1 MHGILQIGIIT
12 FFCHSLYVVFLRHS
26 SMKARKSMKK
36 RFVSLLVALSI
47 TLTFLPIG
55 AVAAPTNEIIQ
66 GNLKYTVNNYTVN
79 DGGESVT
86 VSGISE
92 STSEKPTH
100 LTIESSIS
108 SNGKNYTVT
117 EIGNWAF
124 EEWNTL
130 TEVTLPHTV
139 EIIGF
144 QAFFN
149 CSNLTNVT
157 IPEGVRKIGQI
168 AFNGCSQLTSITIPG
183 TIEVMT
189 MAFSGNTALSHVTL
203 TNGISE
209 ISSSAFEGC
218 TGLTEVEIPA
228 SVNEIRQDAF
238 NGCTNL
244 SDVKY
249 NGHKTDWDKVTV
261 KTGNDT
267 LTSKVQYLCDIN
279 FDLDGGTVNGSD
291 TMATQT
297 VYSNEKLG
305 TAKCYQNDQTFKIP
319 IAPQKEGYTFL
330 GWYQQDA
337 TAPTDPAEYVASDN
351 VTFTAK
357 WSQIYDVAFDANANG
372 DTVTRMPSTQKV
384 PETTTASLPT
394 ITPQR
399 TGYDFDGWYT
409 QAEGGTKYTFTEAV
423 SSNITLYAHW
433 NAHSHTVT
441 LENDENKETNSY
453 DYGSSVSVPTP
464 TKKTGYNFN
473 HWEVTVPDGE
483 TAPSLNGPDENGNY
497 SFSMPDYDI
506 ILTAKWTQKD
516 VIDPDVDLKF
526 DAATGEVTSN
536 NPQVNA
542 DDIINRKFYDDK
554 GNEVPGEK
562 LNDRGL
568 PMEPGDYIVKVDVKE
583 TEKTAPANQITG
595 NQIKW
600 SYNVPQEEEKVTY
613 TLSLLGGIAKVNG
626 KDTTINDNGDIT
638 IEKGATVEVTFDKSI
653 LSDAQTFDQWTIKPA
668 SVLNA
673 VDPKAETIT
682 FTMPGEN
689 VIIEAM
695 TKDASIEEEPN
706 ILGTT
711 LIIGTAAAGTAV
723 LAYQTYQLGTEFYLI
738 CTLPT
743 GTAIPTNRGELAE
756 LVWNNAGKPEPAAVL
771 NANATETDKAITWA
785 VENDLLKAAKN
796 NGETYEAT
804 DPVSRTEV
812 IKAWNQVQ
820 AFKK

>member
-1 MHGILQIGIIT
+1 
-12 FFCHSLYVVFLRHS
+12 
-26 SMKARKSMKK
+26 MKK

-47 TLTFLPIG
+47 TLTFLPMG
-55 AVAAPTNEIIQ
+55 AVAATKITKE
-66 GNLKYTVNNYTVN
+66 NLKYTVNA
-79 DGGESVT
+79 DGQSVT
-86 VSGISE
+86 VSG
-92 STSEKPTH
+92 TSGSPTQ

-108 SNGKNYTVT
+108 DNGTNYTVT
-117 EIGNWAF
+117 KIGMWAF
-124 EEWNTL
+124 NKCNSL
-130 TEVTLPHTV
+130 TEVTIPNTV
-139 EIIGF
+139 IEIDY
-144 QAFFN
+144 QAFYY
-149 CSNLTNVT
+149 CPNLKKVT
-157 IPEGVRKIGQI
+157 IHEGVKTIGQT
-168 AFNGCSQLTSITIPG
+168 AFIGCTQLTSITIPG
-183 TIEVMT
+183 TVTEMDS
-189 MAFSGNTALSHVTL
+189 AFSGSTALSQVTL
-203 TNGISE
+203 TNGIPK
-209 ISSSAFEGC
+209 ISSHAFERC
-218 TGLTEVEIPA
+218 TELREIKVPI
-228 SVNEIRQDAF
+228 SVDEICSDAF
-238 NGCTNL
+238 NGCTGLTSVTLEKGINIINRNAFKDCTEL
-244 SDVKY
+244 NDVKY
-249 NGHKTDWDKVTV
+249 NGYKTDWEKVRV
-261 KTGNDT
+261 NNAGNDT
-267 LTSKVQYLCDIN
+267 LTSKVRYLCDIN
-279 FDLDGGTVNGSD
+279 FDLNGGTINDSGTID
-291 TMATQT
+291 KQT

-305 TAKCYQNDQTFKIP
+305 TAS
-319 IAPQKEGYTFL
+319 
-330 GWYQQDA
+330 
-337 TAPTDPAEYVASDN
+337 V
-351 VTFTAK
+351 
-357 WSQIYDVAFDANANG
+357 
-372 DTVTRMPSTQKV
+372 
-384 PETTTASLPT
+384 PT

-506 ILTAKWTQKD
+506 TLTAKWTQKD

-526 DAATGEVTSN
+526 DAVTGEVTSN
-536 NPQVNA
+536 NTQVNA

-568 PMEPGDYIVKVDVKE
+568 PTEPGDYIVKVDVKE
-583 TEKTAPANQITG
+583 TENTAPANQVTG

-600 SYNVPQEEEKVTY
+600 SYNVPQKEEKVTY

-626 KDTTINDNGDIT
+626 KDATINDNGDIT

-668 SVLNA
+668 SVLSA
-673 VDPKAETIT
+673 VEPKAETIT

-738 CTLPT
+738 CALPT

-771 NANATETDKAITWA
+771 NANATETDKAIAWA

>member
-1 MHGILQIGIIT
+1 
-12 FFCHSLYVVFLRHS
+12 
-26 SMKARKSMKK
+26 MKK

-55 AVAAPTNEIIQ
+55 AVAATKITK
-66 GNLKYTVNNYTVN
+66 GNLKYIVNA
-79 DGGESVT
+79 DGKSVT
-86 VSGISE
+86 VSG
-92 STSEKPTH
+92 TSEKPTQ

-108 SNGKNYTVT
+108 DNDKNYTVT
-117 EIGNWAF
+117 KIATWAF
-124 EEWNTL
+124 NACNTL
-130 TEVTLPHTV
+130 TEVTLPNTV
-139 EIIGF
+139 DEIGY
-144 QAFFN
+144 QAFFK
-149 CSNLTNVT
+149 CSNLTKVI
-157 IPEGVRKIGQI
+157 IPEGVTKIGQA
-168 AFNGCSQLTSITIPG
+168 AFYGCSQLTSITIPG
-183 TIEVMT
+183 TITDMDQ
-189 MAFSGNTALSHVTL
+189 AFSGNTALSHVTL
-203 TNGISE
+203 RNGISN
-209 ISSSAFEGC
+209 ISNMAFNGC
-218 TGLTEVEIPA
+218 TGLTEIKVPTSVYEICPG
-228 SVNEIRQDAF
+228 AF
-238 NGCTNL
+238 NGCTNLKRVLLEKNIKTININAFNDCTNL

-249 NGHKTDWDKVTV
+249 NGYKTDWDKVTV
-261 KTGNDT
+261 NETGNDT

-279 FDLDGGTVNGSD
+279 FDLNGGTINGSD

-305 TAKCYQNDQTFKIP
+305 TANV
-319 IAPQKEGYTFL
+319 
-330 GWYQQDA
+330 
-337 TAPTDPAEYVASDN
+337 PTTP
-351 VTFTAK
+351 
-357 WSQIYDVAFDANANG
+357 
-372 DTVTRMPSTQKV
+372 
-384 PETTTASLPT
+384 
-394 ITPQR
+394 PQR

-423 SSNITLYAHW
+423 SSNIILYAHW

-441 LENDENKETNSY
+441 LENDENKKTNSY

-506 ILTAKWTQKD
+506 TLTAKWTQKD

-526 DAATGEVTSN
+526 DAVTGEVTSN
-536 NPQVNA
+536 NTQVNA

-568 PMEPGDYIVKVDVKE
+568 PTEPGDYIVKVDVKE
-583 TEKTAPANQITG
+583 TENTAPANQITG

-600 SYNVPQEEEKVTY
+600 SYNVPQKEEKVTY

-626 KDTTINDNGDIT
+626 KDATINDNGDIT

-673 VDPKAETIT
+673 VEPKAETIT

-738 CTLPT
+738 CALPT

-771 NANATETDKAITWA
+771 NANATETDKAIAWA
-785 VENDLLKAAKN
+785 VENDLLKAAKS

>member
-12 FFCHSLYVVFLRHS
+12 FFCHSLYVVFLRHQ
-26 SMKARKSMKK
+26 SMKAGKSMKK

-55 AVAAPTNEIIQ
+55 AVAATPIRI
-66 GNLKYTVNNYTVN
+66 GNLKYTVNA
-79 DGGESVT
+79 DGESVT
-86 VSGISE
+86 VSG
-92 STSEKPTH
+92 TSGNPTQ
-100 LTIESSIS
+100 LNIESSIS
-108 SNGKNYTVT
+108 SNGRNYTVT
-117 EIGNWAF
+117 EIATWAF
-124 EEWNTL
+124 NKCNTL
-130 TEVTLPHTV
+130 TEVTLPNTV
-139 EIIGF
+139 DEIGY

-157 IPEGVRKIGQI
+157 IPEGVTKIGQA
-168 AFNGCSQLTSITIPG
+168 AFYGCSQLTSITIPS
-183 TIEVMT
+183 TITDMDT
-189 MAFSGNTALSHVTL
+189 AFSGNTALSQVTL
-203 TNGISE
+203 TNGIPK
-209 ISSSAFEGC
+209 ISSHAFERCTELREIKVPISVDEICPFAFNGC
-218 TGLTEVEIPA
+218 TGLT
-228 SVNEIRQDAF
+228 SVTLEKGINIINSNAF
-238 NGCTNL
+238 KDCTELN
-244 SDVKY
+244 DVKY
-249 NGHKTDWDKVTV
+249 NGYKTDWEKVRV
-261 KTGNDT
+261 NNAGNDT

-279 FDLDGGTVNGSD
+279 FDLDGGTINGSD

-305 TAKCYQNDQTFKIP
+305 TAKCYPNDQPFVVPTDP
-319 IAPQKEGYTFL
+319 VREGYTFL
-330 GWYQQDA
+330 GWY
-337 TAPTDPAEYVASDN
+337 
-351 VTFTAK
+351 
-357 WSQIYDVAFDANANG
+357 
-372 DTVTRMPSTQKV
+372 
-384 PETTTASLPT
+384 
-394 ITPQR
+394 
-399 TGYDFDGWYT
+399 T
-409 QAEGGTKYTFTEAV
+409 QAEGGIKYTFTEAV

-526 DAATGEVTSN
+526 DAVTGEVTSN
-536 NPQVNA
+536 NAKVNA
-542 DDIINRKFYDDK
+542 DDIINKKFYDDK

-568 PMEPGDYIVKVDVKE
+568 PTEPGDYIVKVDVKE
-583 TEKTAPANQITG
+583 TENTAPANQVTG

-600 SYNVPQEEEKVTY
+600 SYNVPQKEEKVTY

-682 FTMPGEN
+682 FTMPGKN

-738 CTLPT
+738 CALPT

-771 NANATETDKAITWA
+771 NANATETDKAIAWA

>member
-12 FFCHSLYVVFLRHS
+12 FFCHSLYVVFLRHQ
-26 SMKARKSMKK
+26 SMKAGKSMKK

-55 AVAAPTNEIIQ
+55 AVAAAPIKFTDR
-66 GNLKYTVNNYTVN
+66 NLKYTVNA
-79 DGGESVT
+79 DGESVT
-86 VSGISE
+86 VSG
-92 STSEKPTH
+92 TSGKPKQ

-108 SNGKNYTVT
+108 DGNGKSYTVT
-117 EIGNWAF
+117 KIGMGAF
-124 EEWNTL
+124 NSTL
-130 TEVTLPHTV
+130 EEVTLPPTLD
-139 EIIGF
+139 EIEDS
-144 QAFFN
+144 AFFK
-149 CSNLTNVT
+149 CSSLTEIT
-157 IPEGVRKIGQI
+157 IPEGVTKIGTN
-168 AFNGCSQLTSITIPG
+168 AFYGCSQLTSITIPS
-183 TIEVMT
+183 TIKNMDT
-189 MAFSGNTALSHVTL
+189 AFPSNPKLSQVTL
-203 TNGISE
+203 TNGIYR
-209 ISSSAFEGC
+209 ISSSAFKDC
-218 TGLTEVEIPA
+218 TGLTEIKIPTSVYEIC
-228 SVNEIRQDAF
+228 SDAF
-238 NGCTNL
+238 NGCTGLTSVTLEKGINIINRNAFKDCTNL
-244 SDVKY
+244 NDVKY
-249 NGHKTDWDKVTV
+249 NGHKTDWENVRV
-261 KTGNDT
+261 NIAGNDT

-279 FDLDGGTVNGSD
+279 FDLDGGTINGSD

-297 VYSNEKLG
+297 VYSNEELG
-305 TAKCYQNDQTFKIP
+305 TAKCYPNDQPFVVPTDP
-319 IAPQKEGYTFL
+319 VREGYTFL
-330 GWYQQDA
+330 
-337 TAPTDPAEYVASDN
+337 
-351 VTFTAK
+351 
-357 WSQIYDVAFDANANG
+357 
-372 DTVTRMPSTQKV
+372 
-384 PETTTASLPT
+384 
-394 ITPQR
+394 
-399 TGYDFDGWYT
+399 GWYT

-441 LENDENKETNSY
+441 LENDENKKTNSY

-506 ILTAKWTQKD
+506 TLTAKWTQKD

-526 DAATGEVTSN
+526 DAVTGEVTSN
-536 NPQVNA
+536 STQVNA

-568 PMEPGDYIVKVDVKE
+568 PTEPGDYIVKVDVKE
-583 TEKTAPANQITG
+583 TENTAPANQVTG

-600 SYNVPQEEEKVTY
+600 SYNVPQKEEKVTY

-738 CTLPT
+738 CALPT

>member
-1 MHGILQIGIIT
+1 
-12 FFCHSLYVVFLRHS
+12 
-26 SMKARKSMKK
+26 MKK

-47 TLTFLPIG
+47 TLTFLPMG

-79 DGGESVT
+79 DDGESVT
-86 VSGISE
+86 VSGTSE
-92 STSEKPTH
+92 STSEKPTQ
-100 LTIESSIS
+100 LNIESSIS

-124 EEWNTL
+124 KEWNTL
-130 TEVTLPHTV
+130 TEVTLPNTV

-149 CSNLTNVT
+149 CSNLTKVI
-157 IPEGVRKIGQI
+157 IPEGVRKIGQN
-168 AFNGCSQLTSITIPG
+168 AFNGCSQLTSITIPS
-183 TIEVMT
+183 TIENMNT
-189 MAFSGNTALSHVTL
+189 AFSGNTALSHVTL

-209 ISSSAFEGC
+209 ISYSAFEGC
-218 TGLTEVEIPA
+218 TGLTEVEIPS
-228 SVNEIRQDAF
+228 SVNKIRQDAF

-261 KTGNDT
+261 ETGNDT
-267 LTSKVQYLCDIN
+267 LTSKVRYLCDIN
-279 FDLDGGTVNGSD
+279 FDLNGGTINGSGTID
-291 TMATQT
+291 KQT

-305 TAKCYQNDQTFKIP
+305 TAS
-319 IAPQKEGYTFL
+319 
-330 GWYQQDA
+330 
-337 TAPTDPAEYVASDN
+337 V
-351 VTFTAK
+351 
-357 WSQIYDVAFDANANG
+357 
-372 DTVTRMPSTQKV
+372 
-384 PETTTASLPT
+384 PT

-423 SSNITLYAHW
+423 SSNIILYAHW

-441 LENDENKETNSY
+441 LENDENKKTNSY

-506 ILTAKWTQKD
+506 TLTAKWTQKD

-526 DAATGEVTSN
+526 DAVTGEVTSN
-536 NPQVNA
+536 NTQVNA

-568 PMEPGDYIVKVDVKE
+568 PTEPGDYIVKVDVKE
-583 TEKTAPANQITG
+583 TENTAPANQITG

-600 SYNVPQEEEKVTY
+600 SYNVPQKEEKVTY

-626 KDTTINDNGDIT
+626 KDATINDNGDIT

-653 LSDAQTFDQWTIKPA
+653 LSDA
-668 SVLNA
+668 
-673 VDPKAETIT
+673 
-682 FTMPGEN
+682 
-689 VIIEAM
+689 
-695 TKDASIEEEPN
+695 
-706 ILGTT
+706 
-711 LIIGTAAAGTAV
+711 
-723 LAYQTYQLGTEFYLI
+723 
-738 CTLPT
+738 
-743 GTAIPTNRGELAE
+743 
-756 LVWNNAGKPEPAAVL
+756 
-771 NANATETDKAITWA
+771 
-785 VENDLLKAAKN
+785 
-796 NGETYEAT
+796 
-804 DPVSRTEV
+804 
-812 IKAWNQVQ
+812 
-820 AFKK
+820 

>member
-1 MHGILQIGIIT
+1 
-12 FFCHSLYVVFLRHS
+12 
-26 SMKARKSMKK
+26 MKARKSMKK

-47 TLTFLPIG
+47 TLTFLPMG

-79 DGGESVT
+79 DDGESVT
-86 VSGISE
+86 VSGTSE
-92 STSEKPTH
+92 STSEKPTQ
-100 LTIESSIS
+100 LNIESSIS

-124 EEWNTL
+124 KEWNTL
-130 TEVTLPHTV
+130 TEVTLPNTV

-149 CSNLTNVT
+149 CSNLTKVI
-157 IPEGVRKIGQI
+157 IPEGVRKIGQN
-168 AFNGCSQLTSITIPG
+168 AFNGCSQLTSITIPS
-183 TIEVMT
+183 TIENMNT
-189 MAFSGNTALSHVTL
+189 AFSGNTALSHVTL

-209 ISSSAFEGC
+209 ISYSAFEGC
-218 TGLTEVEIPA
+218 TGLTEVEIPS
-228 SVNEIRQDAF
+228 SVNKIRQDAF

-261 KTGNDT
+261 ETGNDT
-267 LTSKVQYLCDIN
+267 LTSKVRYLCDIN
-279 FDLDGGTVNGSD
+279 FDLNGGTINGSGTID
-291 TMATQT
+291 KQT

-305 TAKCYQNDQTFKIP
+305 TAS
-319 IAPQKEGYTFL
+319 
-330 GWYQQDA
+330 
-337 TAPTDPAEYVASDN
+337 V
-351 VTFTAK
+351 
-357 WSQIYDVAFDANANG
+357 
-372 DTVTRMPSTQKV
+372 
-384 PETTTASLPT
+384 PT

-423 SSNITLYAHW
+423 SSNIILYAHW

-441 LENDENKETNSY
+441 LENDENKKTNSY

-506 ILTAKWTQKD
+506 TLTAKWTQKD

-526 DAATGEVTSN
+526 DAVTGEVTSN
-536 NPQVNA
+536 NTQVNA

-568 PMEPGDYIVKVDVKE
+568 PTEPGDYIVKVDVKE
-583 TEKTAPANQITG
+583 TENTAPANQITG

-600 SYNVPQEEEKVTY
+600 SYNVPQKEEKVTY

-626 KDTTINDNGDIT
+626 KDATINDNGDIT

-673 VDPKAETIT
+673 VEPKAETIT

-738 CTLPT
+738 CALPT
-743 GTAIPTNRGELAE
+743 GTAIPTNRGELAA

-771 NANATETDKAITWA
+771 NANATETDKAIAWA
-785 VENDLLKAAKN
+785 VENDLLKAAKS

>member
-1 MHGILQIGIIT
+1 
-12 FFCHSLYVVFLRHS
+12 
-26 SMKARKSMKK
+26 MKK

-55 AVAAPTNEIIQ
+55 AVAAAPNKITKGE
-66 GNLKYTVNNYTVN
+66 LKYTVNA
-79 DGGESVT
+79 DGESVT
-86 VSGISE
+86 VSG
-92 STSEKPTH
+92 TSGKPTQ

-108 SNGKNYTVT
+108 DKDKNYTVT
-117 EIGNWAF
+117 KIATWAF
-124 EEWNTL
+124 NACNTL
-130 TEVTLPHTV
+130 TEVTLPNTV
-139 EIIGF
+139 DEIGY
-144 QAFFN
+144 QAFFK
-149 CSNLTNVT
+149 CSNLTKVI
-157 IPEGVRKIGQI
+157 IPEGVTKIGQA
-168 AFNGCSQLTSITIPG
+168 AFYGCSQLTSITIPG
-183 TIEVMT
+183 TIKNMDQ
-189 MAFSGNTALSHVTL
+189 AFSGNTALSHVTL
-203 TNGISE
+203 TNGISN
-209 ISSSAFEGC
+209 ISNMAFKGC

-228 SVNEIRQDAF
+228 SVDQICPFAF
-238 NGCTNL
+238 NGCTNLKRVLLEKNIKTINVNAFKDCTNL

-249 NGHKTDWDKVTV
+249 NGYKTDWDRVTV
-261 KTGNDT
+261 NTTGNDT
-267 LTSKVQYLCDIN
+267 LTNKVQYLCDIT
-279 FDLDGGTVNGSD
+279 FDLNGGTINGSN
-291 TMATQT
+291 TMDKQT

-305 TAKCYQNDQTFKIP
+305 TAKCYPNDQTFVVP
-319 IAPQKEGYTFL
+319 SDPVREGYTFL
-330 GWYQQDA
+330 
-337 TAPTDPAEYVASDN
+337 
-351 VTFTAK
+351 
-357 WSQIYDVAFDANANG
+357 
-372 DTVTRMPSTQKV
+372 
-384 PETTTASLPT
+384 
-394 ITPQR
+394 
-399 TGYDFDGWYT
+399 GWYT

-423 SSNITLYAHW
+423 SNNIILYAHW

-506 ILTAKWTQKD
+506 TLTAKWTQKD

-536 NPQVNA
+536 NTQVNA

-568 PMEPGDYIVKVDVKE
+568 PTEPGDYIVKVDVKE
-583 TEKTAPANQITG
+583 TEKTAPANQVTG

-600 SYNVPQEEEKVTY
+600 SYNVPQKEEKVTY

-653 LSDAQTFDQWTIKPA
+653 LSDAQTFDQWTIKPV

-738 CTLPT
+738 CALPT

-771 NANATETDKAITWA
+771 NANATETDKALAWA

>member
-1 MHGILQIGIIT
+1 
-12 FFCHSLYVVFLRHS
+12 
-26 SMKARKSMKK
+26 MKK
-36 RFVSLLVALSI
+36 RLVSLLLAFSMM
-47 TLTFLPIG
+47 LTFLPVG
-55 AVAAPTNEIIQ
+55 AMAATTITQ
-66 GNLKYTVNNYTVN
+66 GNLKYTINP
-79 DGGESVT
+79 DGKSVT
-86 VSGISE
+86 VSGKKGS
-92 STSEKPTH
+92 PTE

-108 SNGKNYTVT
+108 DDNDISYTVT
-117 EIGNWAF
+117 KIADMVFASCSSLTQVTIPSTVKEIGY
-124 EEWNTL
+124 
-130 TEVTLPHTV
+130 
-139 EIIGF
+139 
-144 QAFFN
+144 QAFWG
-149 CSNLTNVT
+149 CSNLVKVT
-157 IPEGVRKIGQI
+157 IPEGVTTIGQT
-168 AFNGCSQLTSITIPG
+168 AFTKCTQLTSITIPS
-183 TIEVMT
+183 TITNMEW
-189 MAFSGNTALSHVTL
+189 AFSGDPALSQVTL
-203 TNGISE
+203 TNGIPR
-209 ISSSAFEGC
+209 ISSYAFSGC
-218 TGLTEVEIPA
+218 TSLTQVKIPA
-228 SVNEIRQDAF
+228 SVDEVCPSAF

-244 SDVKY
+244 KSVTLEKGIRIININAFNNCSKLTDVKY
-249 NGHKTDWDKVTV
+249 NGYKTDWEKVRVNT
-261 KTGNDT
+261 TGNDT

-279 FDLDGGTVNGSD
+279 FDLDGGTINGSD

-297 VYSNEKLG
+297 VYSNEELG
-305 TAKCYQNDQTFKIP
+305 TAKCYPNDQPFVVPTDP
-319 IAPQKEGYTFL
+319 VREGYTFL
-330 GWYQQDA
+330 
-337 TAPTDPAEYVASDN
+337 
-351 VTFTAK
+351 
-357 WSQIYDVAFDANANG
+357 
-372 DTVTRMPSTQKV
+372 
-384 PETTTASLPT
+384 
-394 ITPQR
+394 
-399 TGYDFDGWYT
+399 GWYT

-441 LENDENKETNSY
+441 LENDENKKTNSY

-506 ILTAKWTQKD
+506 TLTAKWTQKD

-526 DAATGEVTSN
+526 DAVTGEVTSN
-536 NPQVNA
+536 STQVNA

-568 PMEPGDYIVKVDVKE
+568 PTEPGDYIVKVDVKE
-583 TEKTAPANQITG
+583 TENTAPANQVTG

-600 SYNVPQEEEKVTY
+600 SYNVPQKEEKVTY

-626 KDTTINDNGDIT
+626 KDTTINDNGNIT

-738 CTLPT
+738 CALPT

-771 NANATETDKAITWA
+771 NANATETDKAIAWA

>member
-1 MHGILQIGIIT
+1 
-12 FFCHSLYVVFLRHS
+12 
-26 SMKARKSMKK
+26 MKK
-36 RFVSLLVALSI
+36 RFVSLLVALSV
-47 TLTFLPIG
+47 TLTFLPMG
-55 AVAAPTNEIIQ
+55 AVAATKITQ
-66 GNLKYTVNNYTVN
+66 GNLIYRVNA
-79 DGGESVT
+79 DGESVT
-86 VSGISE
+86 VSG
-92 STSEKPTH
+92 TSRKPTQ
-100 LTIESSIS
+100 LTIGSSIS
-108 SNGKNYTVT
+108 DGNGKSYTVT
-117 EIGNWAF
+117 KIGMGAF
-124 EEWNTL
+124 NNVRNTL
-130 TEVTLPHTV
+130 TEVTLPPTLD
-139 EIIGF
+139 EIEDS
-144 QAFFN
+144 AFFK
-149 CSNLTNVT
+149 CSSLTEIT
-157 IPEGVRKIGQI
+157 IPEGVTKIGTN
-168 AFNGCSQLTSITIPG
+168 AFYGCSQLTSITIPS
-183 TIEVMT
+183 TIKNMDA
-189 MAFSGNTALSHVTL
+189 AFPSNPKLSQVTL
-203 TNGISE
+203 TNGIYR
-209 ISSSAFEGC
+209 ISSSAFKDC
-218 TGLTEVEIPA
+218 TGLTEIKVPTSVYEIC
-228 SVNEIRQDAF
+228 SDAF
-238 NGCTNL
+238 NGCTGLTSVTLEKGINIINRNAFKDCTEL
-244 SDVKY
+244 NDVKY
-249 NGHKTDWDKVTV
+249 NGYKTDWEKVRV
-261 KTGNDT
+261 NNAGNDT
-267 LTSKVQYLCDIN
+267 LTSKVRYLCDIN
-279 FDLDGGTVNGSD
+279 FDLNGGTINGSD

-305 TAKCYQNDQTFKIP
+305 TASV
-319 IAPQKEGYTFL
+319 
-330 GWYQQDA
+330 
-337 TAPTDPAEYVASDN
+337 PTTP
-351 VTFTAK
+351 
-357 WSQIYDVAFDANANG
+357 
-372 DTVTRMPSTQKV
+372 
-384 PETTTASLPT
+384 
-394 ITPQR
+394 PQR

-423 SSNITLYAHW
+423 SSNIILYAHW

-441 LENDENKETNSY
+441 LENDENKKTNSY

-506 ILTAKWTQKD
+506 TLTAKWTQKD

-536 NPQVNA
+536 NTQVNA

-568 PMEPGDYIVKVDVKE
+568 PTEPGDYIVKVDVKE
-583 TEKTAPANQITG
+583 TENTAPANQITG

-600 SYNVPQEEEKVTY
+600 SYNVPQKEEKVTY

-626 KDTTINDNGDIT
+626 KDATINDNGDIT

-653 LSDAQTFDQWTIKPA
+653 LSAAQTFDQWTIKPA

-673 VDPKAETIT
+673 VKPKAETIT

-738 CTLPT
+738 CALPT
-743 GTAIPTNRGELAE
+743 GTAIPTTRGELAA

-771 NANATETDKAITWA
+771 NANATETDKAIAWA

>member
-1 MHGILQIGIIT
+1 
-12 FFCHSLYVVFLRHS
+12 
-26 SMKARKSMKK
+26 MKK
-36 RFVSLLVALSI
+36 RFISLLVALSI
-47 TLTFLPIG
+47 TLTFLPMG
-55 AVAAPTNEIIQ
+55 AVAATKITK
-66 GNLKYTVNNYTVN
+66 GNLKYIVNA
-79 DGGESVT
+79 DGKSVT
-86 VSGISE
+86 VSG
-92 STSEKPTH
+92 TSEKPTQ

-108 SNGKNYTVT
+108 DKDKNYTVT
-117 EIGNWAF
+117 KIATWAF
-124 EEWNTL
+124 NACNTL
-130 TEVTLPHTV
+130 TEVTLPNTV
-139 EIIGF
+139 DEIGY
-144 QAFFN
+144 QAFFK
-149 CSNLTNVT
+149 CSNLTKVI
-157 IPEGVRKIGQI
+157 IPEGVRKIGQA
-168 AFNGCSQLTSITIPG
+168 AFYGCSQLTSITIPS
-183 TIEVMT
+183 TITNMDT
-189 MAFSGNTALSHVTL
+189 AFSGNTALSHVTL
-203 TNGISE
+203 TNGISK
-209 ISSSAFEGC
+209 ISSNAFERC

-228 SVNEIRQDAF
+228 SVDQICPFAF
-238 NGCTNL
+238 NGCTNLKRVLLEKNIKTINVNAFKDCTNL

-249 NGHKTDWDKVTV
+249 NGYKTDWDKVTV
-261 KTGNDT
+261 NTTGNDT

-279 FDLDGGTVNGSD
+279 FDLNGGTINGSN
-291 TMATQT
+291 TVNKQT
-297 VYSNEKLG
+297 VYSKDKLV
-305 TAKCYQNDQTFKIP
+305 TAKCYPNDQTFVVP
-319 IAPQKEGYTFL
+319 SDPVREGYTFL
-330 GWYQQDA
+330 
-337 TAPTDPAEYVASDN
+337 
-351 VTFTAK
+351 
-357 WSQIYDVAFDANANG
+357 
-372 DTVTRMPSTQKV
+372 
-384 PETTTASLPT
+384 
-394 ITPQR
+394 
-399 TGYDFDGWYT
+399 GWYT

-423 SSNITLYAHW
+423 SSNIILYAHW

-441 LENDENKETNSY
+441 LENDENKKTNSY

-506 ILTAKWTQKD
+506 TLTAKWTQKD

-526 DAATGEVTSN
+526 DAVTGEVTSN
-536 NPQVNA
+536 NTQVNA

-568 PMEPGDYIVKVDVKE
+568 PTEPGDYIVKVDVKE
-583 TEKTAPANQITG
+583 TENTAPANQITG

-600 SYNVPQEEEKVTY
+600 SYNVPQKEEKVTY

-626 KDTTINDNGDIT
+626 KDAAINDNGDIT

-668 SVLNA
+668 SVLSA
-673 VDPKAETIT
+673 VEPKAETIT

-738 CTLPT
+738 CALPT
-743 GTAIPTNRGELAE
+743 GTAIPTTRGELAE

-771 NANATETDKAITWA
+771 NANATETDKAIAWA

>member
-1 MHGILQIGIIT
+1 
-12 FFCHSLYVVFLRHS
+12 
-26 SMKARKSMKK
+26 MKK

-47 TLTFLPIG
+47 TLTFLPMG
-55 AVAAPTNEIIQ
+55 AVAAAPIKFTD
-66 GNLKYTVNNYTVN
+66 GNLKYKVNA
-79 DGGESVT
+79 DGQSVT
-86 VSGISE
+86 VSG
-92 STSEKPTH
+92 TSGSPTQ

-108 SNGKNYTVT
+108 YKDKNYTVT
-117 EIGNWAF
+117 KIAMWAF
-124 EEWNTL
+124 NKCNSL
-130 TEVTLPHTV
+130 TEVTIPNTV
-139 EIIGF
+139 IEIDY
-144 QAFFN
+144 QAFYY
-149 CSNLTNVT
+149 CPNLKKVT
-157 IPEGVRKIGQI
+157 IHEGVKTIGQT
-168 AFNGCSQLTSITIPG
+168 AFIGCTQLTSITIPS
-183 TIEVMT
+183 TITDMDQ
-189 MAFSGNTALSHVTL
+189 AFSGNTALSHVTL
-203 TNGISE
+203 TNGISN
-209 ISSSAFEGC
+209 ISSMAFKGC
-218 TGLTEVEIPA
+218 TGLTEIKVPE
-228 SVNEIRQDAF
+228 SVGQIGPNAF
-238 NGCTNL
+238 NGCTNLKRVLLEKNIKTININAFKDCTNL

-249 NGHKTDWDKVTV
+249 NGHKKDWDNVTV
-261 KTGNDT
+261 NNAGNDT

-279 FDLDGGTVNGSD
+279 FDLNGGTINGSD

-305 TAKCYQNDQTFKIP
+305 TAS
-319 IAPQKEGYTFL
+319 
-330 GWYQQDA
+330 
-337 TAPTDPAEYVASDN
+337 V
-351 VTFTAK
+351 
-357 WSQIYDVAFDANANG
+357 
-372 DTVTRMPSTQKV
+372 
-384 PETTTASLPT
+384 PT

-423 SSNITLYAHW
+423 SSNIILYAHW

-441 LENDENKETNSY
+441 LKNDENKETNSY

-506 ILTAKWTQKD
+506 TLTAKWTQKD

-526 DAATGEVTSN
+526 DAVTGEVTSN
-536 NPQVNA
+536 NTQVNA

-568 PMEPGDYIVKVDVKE
+568 PTEPGDYIVKVDVKE
-583 TEKTAPANQITG
+583 TENTAPANQITG

-600 SYNVPQEEEKVTY
+600 SYNVPQKEEKVTY

-626 KDTTINDNGDIT
+626 KDATINDNGDIT

-668 SVLNA
+668 SVLSA
-673 VDPKAETIT
+673 VEPKAETIT

-738 CTLPT
+738 CALPT

-771 NANATETDKAITWA
+771 NANATETDKAIAWA

>member
-12 FFCHSLYVVFLRHS
+12 FFCHSLYVVFLRHQ
-26 SMKARKSMKK
+26 SMKAGKSMKK
-36 RFVSLLVALSI
+36 RFFSLLVALSI

-55 AVAAPTNEIIQ
+55 AVAAAPIKFTDR
-66 GNLKYTVNNYTVN
+66 NLKYTVNA
-79 DGGESVT
+79 DGESVT
-86 VSGISE
+86 VSG
-92 STSEKPTH
+92 TSGKPKQ

-108 SNGKNYTVT
+108 DGNGKSYTVT
-117 EIGNWAF
+117 KIGMGAF
-124 EEWNTL
+124 NSTL
-130 TEVTLPHTV
+130 EEVTLPPTLD
-139 EIIGF
+139 EIEDS
-144 QAFFN
+144 AFFK
-149 CSNLTNVT
+149 CSSLTEIT
-157 IPEGVRKIGQI
+157 IPEGVTKIGTN
-168 AFNGCSQLTSITIPG
+168 AFYGCSQLTSITIPS
-183 TIEVMT
+183 TIKNMDT
-189 MAFSGNTALSHVTL
+189 AFPSNPKLSQVTL
-203 TNGISE
+203 TNGIYR
-209 ISSSAFEGC
+209 ISSSAFKDC
-218 TGLTEVEIPA
+218 TGLTEIKIPTSVYEIC
-228 SVNEIRQDAF
+228 SDAF
-238 NGCTNL
+238 NGCTGLTSVTLEKGINIINRNAFKDCTNL
-244 SDVKY
+244 NDVKY
-249 NGHKTDWDKVTV
+249 NGHKTDWENVRV
-261 KTGNDT
+261 NIAGNDT

-279 FDLDGGTVNGSD
+279 FDLNGGTINGSN
-291 TMATQT
+291 TVNKQT

-305 TAKCYQNDQTFKIP
+305 TAKCYPNGQPFVVPSDP
-319 IAPQKEGYTFL
+319 VREGYTFL
-330 GWYQQDA
+330 
-337 TAPTDPAEYVASDN
+337 
-351 VTFTAK
+351 
-357 WSQIYDVAFDANANG
+357 
-372 DTVTRMPSTQKV
+372 
-384 PETTTASLPT
+384 
-394 ITPQR
+394 
-399 TGYDFDGWYT
+399 GWYT

-423 SSNITLYAHW
+423 SSNIILYAHW

-568 PMEPGDYIVKVDVKE
+568 PTEPGDYIVKVDVKE
-583 TEKTAPANQITG
+583 TENTAPANQVTG

-600 SYNVPQEEEKVTY
+600 SYNVPQKEEKVTY

-626 KDTTINDNGDIT
+626 KDTTINGNGDIT

-673 VDPKAETIT
+673 VEPKAETIT

-738 CTLPT
+738 CALPT

-771 NANATETDKAITWA
+771 NANATETDKAIAWA

-804 DPVSRTEV
+804 DPVNRTEV

>member
-12 FFCHSLYVVFLRHS
+12 FFCHSLYVVFLRHQ
-26 SMKARKSMKK
+26 SMKAGKSMKK

-55 AVAAPTNEIIQ
+55 AVAATKITKE
-66 GNLKYTVNNYTVN
+66 NLKYTVNA
-79 DGGESVT
+79 DGESVT
-86 VSGISE
+86 VSG
-92 STSEKPTH
+92 TSGKPKQ

-108 SNGKNYTVT
+108 DGNGKSYTVT
-117 EIGNWAF
+117 KIGMGAF
-124 EEWNTL
+124 NSTL
-130 TEVTLPHTV
+130 EEVTLPPTLD
-139 EIIGF
+139 EIEDS
-144 QAFFN
+144 AFFN

-157 IPEGVRKIGQI
+157 IPEGVTKIGTN
-168 AFNGCSQLTSITIPG
+168 AFYGCSQLTSITIPS
-183 TIEVMT
+183 TIKNMDT
-189 MAFSGNTALSHVTL
+189 AFPSNPKLSQVTL
-203 TNGISE
+203 TNGIYR
-209 ISSSAFEGC
+209 ISSSAFKDC
-218 TGLTEVEIPA
+218 TGLTEIKIPTSVYEIC
-228 SVNEIRQDAF
+228 SDAF
-238 NGCTNL
+238 NGCTGLTSVTLEKGINIINRNAFKDCTKL
-244 SDVKY
+244 NDVKY
-249 NGHKTDWDKVTV
+249 NGHKTDWENVRV
-261 KTGNDT
+261 NIAGNDT

-279 FDLDGGTVNGSD
+279 FDLNGGTINGSS

-305 TAKCYQNDQTFKIP
+305 TAKCYPNGQPFVVPSDP
-319 IAPQKEGYTFL
+319 VREGYTFL
-330 GWYQQDA
+330 
-337 TAPTDPAEYVASDN
+337 
-351 VTFTAK
+351 
-357 WSQIYDVAFDANANG
+357 
-372 DTVTRMPSTQKV
+372 
-384 PETTTASLPT
+384 
-394 ITPQR
+394 
-399 TGYDFDGWYT
+399 GWYT

-441 LENDENKETNSY
+441 LENDENKKTNSY

-506 ILTAKWTQKD
+506 TLTAKWTQKD

-526 DAATGEVTSN
+526 DAVTGEVTSN
-536 NPQVNA
+536 TANINA
-542 DDIINRKFYDDK
+542 DDIINKKFYDEK
-554 GNEVPGEK
+554 GNEVPSEK

-568 PMEPGDYIVKVDVKE
+568 PTEPGDYIVKVDVKE
-583 TEKTAPANQITG
+583 TENTAPANQVTG
-595 NQIKW
+595 HQIKW
-600 SYNVPQEEEKVTY
+600 SYNVPQKEEKVTY

-626 KDTTINDNGDIT
+626 KDTTVNDNGDIT

-771 NANATETDKAITWA
+771 NANATETDKAIAWA

>member
-1 MHGILQIGIIT
+1 
-12 FFCHSLYVVFLRHS
+12 
-26 SMKARKSMKK
+26 MKK

-47 TLTFLPIG
+47 TLTFLPMG
-55 AVAAPTNEIIQ
+55 AVAATRITKE
-66 GNLKYTVNNYTVN
+66 NLKYTVNA
-79 DGGESVT
+79 DGQSVT
-86 VSGISE
+86 VSG
-92 STSEKPTH
+92 TSGKPTQ

-108 SNGKNYTVT
+108 DKDKNYTVT
-117 EIGNWAF
+117 KIATWAF
-124 EEWNTL
+124 NACNTL
-130 TEVTLPHTV
+130 TEVTLPNTV
-139 EIIGF
+139 DEIGY
-144 QAFFN
+144 QAFYY
-149 CSNLTNVT
+149 CPNLKKVT
-157 IPEGVRKIGQI
+157 IHEGVKTIGQT
-168 AFNGCSQLTSITIPG
+168 AFIGCTQLTSITIPS
-183 TIEVMT
+183 TITDMDQ
-189 MAFSGNTALSHVTL
+189 AFSGNTALSHVTL
-203 TNGISE
+203 TNGISN
-209 ISSSAFEGC
+209 ISSMAFKGC
-218 TGLTEVEIPA
+218 TGLTEIKVPE
-228 SVNEIRQDAF
+228 SVGQIGPNAF
-238 NGCTNL
+238 NGCTNLKRVLLEKNIKTINVNAFKDCTNL

-249 NGHKTDWDKVTV
+249 NGYKTDWDKVTV
-261 KTGNDT
+261 NTTGNDT

-279 FDLDGGTVNGSD
+279 FDLNGGTINGSD

-305 TAKCYQNDQTFKIP
+305 TAKCYPNDQPFVVPTDP
-319 IAPQKEGYTFL
+319 VREGYTFL
-330 GWYQQDA
+330 
-337 TAPTDPAEYVASDN
+337 
-351 VTFTAK
+351 
-357 WSQIYDVAFDANANG
+357 
-372 DTVTRMPSTQKV
+372 
-384 PETTTASLPT
+384 
-394 ITPQR
+394 
-399 TGYDFDGWYT
+399 GWYT

-441 LENDENKETNSY
+441 LENDENKKTNSY

-506 ILTAKWTQKD
+506 TLTAKWTQKD

-526 DAATGEVTSN
+526 DAVTGEVTSN
-536 NPQVNA
+536 NTQVNA
-542 DDIINRKFYDDK
+542 ENIINRKFYDDK

-568 PMEPGDYIVKVDVKE
+568 PTEPGDYIVKVDVKE
-583 TEKTAPANQITG
+583 TENTAPANQVTG

-600 SYNVPQEEEKVTY
+600 SYNVPQKEEKVTY

-626 KDTTINDNGDIT
+626 KDATINDNGDIT

-673 VDPKAETIT
+673 VEPKAETIT

-738 CTLPT
+738 CALPT

-771 NANATETDKAITWA
+771 NANATETDKAIAWA

>member
-12 FFCHSLYVVFLRHS
+12 FFCHSLYVVFLRHQ
-26 SMKARKSMKK
+26 SMKAGKSMKK

-55 AVAAPTNEIIQ
+55 AVAATPIRI
-66 GNLKYTVNNYTVN
+66 GNLKYTVNA
-79 DGGESVT
+79 DGESVT
-86 VSGISE
+86 VSG
-92 STSEKPTH
+92 TSGNPTQ
-100 LTIESSIS
+100 LNIESSIS
-108 SNGKNYTVT
+108 CNGRNYTVT
-117 EIGNWAF
+117 EIATWAF
-124 EEWNTL
+124 NKCNTL
-130 TEVTLPHTV
+130 TEVTLPNTV
-139 EIIGF
+139 DEIGY

-157 IPEGVRKIGQI
+157 IPEGVTKIGQA
-168 AFNGCSQLTSITIPG
+168 AFYGCSQLTSITIPS
-183 TIEVMT
+183 TITDMDT
-189 MAFSGNTALSHVTL
+189 AFSGNTALSQVTL
-203 TNGISE
+203 TNGIPK
-209 ISSSAFEGC
+209 ISSHAFERCTELREIKVPISVDEICPFAFNGC
-218 TGLTEVEIPA
+218 TGLT
-228 SVNEIRQDAF
+228 SVTLEKGINIINSNAF
-238 NGCTNL
+238 KDCTELN
-244 SDVKY
+244 DVKY
-249 NGHKTDWDKVTV
+249 NGYKTDWEKVRV
-261 KTGNDT
+261 NNAGNDT

-279 FDLDGGTVNGSD
+279 FDLDGGTINGSD

-305 TAKCYQNDQTFKIP
+305 TAKCYPNDQPFVVPTDP
-319 IAPQKEGYTFL
+319 VREGYTFL
-330 GWYQQDA
+330 GWY
-337 TAPTDPAEYVASDN
+337 
-351 VTFTAK
+351 
-357 WSQIYDVAFDANANG
+357 
-372 DTVTRMPSTQKV
+372 
-384 PETTTASLPT
+384 
-394 ITPQR
+394 
-399 TGYDFDGWYT
+399 T
-409 QAEGGTKYTFTEAV
+409 QAEGGIKYTFTEAV

-526 DAATGEVTSN
+526 DAVTGEVTSN
-536 NPQVNA
+536 NAKVNA
-542 DDIINRKFYDDK
+542 DDIINKKFYDDK

-568 PMEPGDYIVKVDVKE
+568 PTEPGDYIVKVDVKE
-583 TEKTAPANQITG
+583 TENTAPANQVTG

-600 SYNVPQEEEKVTY
+600 SYNVPQKEEKVTY

-738 CTLPT
+738 CALPT

-771 NANATETDKAITWA
+771 NANATETDKAIAWA

>member
-12 FFCHSLYVVFLRHS
+12 FFCHSLYVVFLRHQ
-26 SMKARKSMKK
+26 SMKAGKSMKK

-55 AVAAPTNEIIQ
+55 AVAATPIRI
-66 GNLKYTVNNYTVN
+66 GNLKYTVNA
-79 DGGESVT
+79 DGESVT
-86 VSGISE
+86 VSG
-92 STSEKPTH
+92 TSGNPTQ
-100 LTIESSIS
+100 LNIESSIS
-108 SNGKNYTVT
+108 SNGRNYTVT
-117 EIGNWAF
+117 EIATWAF
-124 EEWNTL
+124 NKCNTL
-130 TEVTLPHTV
+130 TEVTLPNTV
-139 EIIGF
+139 DEIGY

-157 IPEGVRKIGQI
+157 IPEGVTKIGQA
-168 AFNGCSQLTSITIPG
+168 AFYGCSQLTSITIPS
-183 TIEVMT
+183 TITDMDT
-189 MAFSGNTALSHVTL
+189 AFSGNTALSQVTL
-203 TNGISE
+203 TNGIPK
-209 ISSSAFEGC
+209 ISSHAFERCTELREIKVPISVDEICPFAFNGC
-218 TGLTEVEIPA
+218 TGLT
-228 SVNEIRQDAF
+228 SVTLEKGINIINSNAF
-238 NGCTNL
+238 KDCTELN
-244 SDVKY
+244 DVKY
-249 NGHKTDWDKVTV
+249 NGYKTDWEKVRV
-261 KTGNDT
+261 NNAGNDT

-279 FDLDGGTVNGSD
+279 FDLDGGTINGSD

-305 TAKCYQNDQTFKIP
+305 TAKCYPNDQPFVVPTDP
-319 IAPQKEGYTFL
+319 VREGYTFL
-330 GWYQQDA
+330 GWY
-337 TAPTDPAEYVASDN
+337 
-351 VTFTAK
+351 
-357 WSQIYDVAFDANANG
+357 
-372 DTVTRMPSTQKV
+372 
-384 PETTTASLPT
+384 
-394 ITPQR
+394 
-399 TGYDFDGWYT
+399 T
-409 QAEGGTKYTFTEAV
+409 QAEGGIKYTFTEAV

-433 NAHSHTVT
+433 DAHSHTVT

-526 DAATGEVTSN
+526 DAVTGEVTSN
-536 NPQVNA
+536 NAKVNA
-542 DDIINRKFYDDK
+542 DDIINKKFYDDK

-568 PMEPGDYIVKVDVKE
+568 PTEPGDYIVKVDVKE
-583 TEKTAPANQITG
+583 TENTAPANQVTG

-600 SYNVPQEEEKVTY
+600 SYNVPQKEEKVTY

-738 CTLPT
+738 CALPT

-771 NANATETDKAITWA
+771 NANATETDKAIAWA

>member
-1 MHGILQIGIIT
+1 
-12 FFCHSLYVVFLRHS
+12 
-26 SMKARKSMKK
+26 MKK
-36 RFVSLLVALSI
+36 RLVSLLLAFSMM
-47 TLTFLPIG
+47 LTFLPVG
-55 AVAAPTNEIIQ
+55 AMAATTITQ
-66 GNLKYTVNNYTVN
+66 GNLKYTINP
-79 DGGESVT
+79 DGKSVT
-86 VSGISE
+86 VSGKKGS
-92 STSEKPTH
+92 PTE

-108 SNGKNYTVT
+108 DDNDISYTVT
-117 EIGNWAF
+117 KIADMVFASCSSLTQVTIPSTVKEIGY
-124 EEWNTL
+124 
-130 TEVTLPHTV
+130 
-139 EIIGF
+139 
-144 QAFFN
+144 QAFWG
-149 CSNLTNVT
+149 CSNLVKVT
-157 IPEGVRKIGQI
+157 IPEGVTTIGQT
-168 AFNGCSQLTSITIPG
+168 AFTKCTQLTSITIPS
-183 TIEVMT
+183 TITNMEW
-189 MAFSGNTALSHVTL
+189 AFSGDPALSQVTL
-203 TNGISE
+203 TNGIPR
-209 ISSSAFEGC
+209 ISSYAFSGC
-218 TGLTEVEIPA
+218 TSLTQVKIPA
-228 SVNEIRQDAF
+228 SVDEVCPSAF

-244 SDVKY
+244 KSVTLEKGIRIININAFNNCSKLTDVKY
-249 NGHKTDWDKVTV
+249 NGYKTDWEKVRVNT
-261 KTGNDT
+261 TGNDT

-279 FDLDGGTVNGSD
+279 FDLDGGTINGSD

-297 VYSNEKLG
+297 VYSNEELG
-305 TAKCYQNDQTFKIP
+305 TAKCYPNDQPFVVPTGP
-319 IAPQKEGYTFL
+319 VREGYTFL
-330 GWYQQDA
+330 
-337 TAPTDPAEYVASDN
+337 
-351 VTFTAK
+351 
-357 WSQIYDVAFDANANG
+357 
-372 DTVTRMPSTQKV
+372 
-384 PETTTASLPT
+384 
-394 ITPQR
+394 
-399 TGYDFDGWYT
+399 GWYT

-441 LENDENKETNSY
+441 LENDENKKTDSY

-506 ILTAKWTQKD
+506 TLTAKWTQKD

-526 DAATGEVTSN
+526 DAATGEVISN
-536 NPQVNA
+536 NAKVNA

-568 PMEPGDYIVKVDVKE
+568 PTEPGDYIIKVDVKE
-583 TEKTAPANQITG
+583 TENTAPANQVTG
-595 NQIKW
+595 HQIKW
-600 SYNVPQEEEKVTY
+600 SYNVPQKEEKVTY
-613 TLSLLGGIAKVNG
+613 TLSLLGGIAKING

-738 CTLPT
+738 CALPT

-771 NANATETDKAITWA
+771 NANATETDKAIAWA

-796 NGETYEAT
+796 NG
-804 DPVSRTEV
+804 
-812 IKAWNQVQ
+812 
-820 AFKK
+820 

>member
-1 MHGILQIGIIT
+1 
-12 FFCHSLYVVFLRHS
+12 
-26 SMKARKSMKK
+26 MKK

-47 TLTFLPIG
+47 TLTFLPMG
-55 AVAAPTNEIIQ
+55 AVAAAPIKFTD
-66 GNLKYTVNNYTVN
+66 GNLIYTVN
-79 DGGESVT
+79 DDGESVT
-86 VSGISE
+86 VSG
-92 STSEKPTH
+92 TSGKPRH

-108 SNGKNYTVT
+108 DKDKNYTVT
-117 EIGNWAF
+117 KIAMWAF
-124 EEWNTL
+124 NNARNTL
-130 TEVTLPHTV
+130 TEVTLPNTV
-139 EIIGF
+139 DEIGY

-149 CSNLTNVT
+149 CSNLTKVI
-157 IPEGVRKIGQI
+157 IPEGVRKIGQA
-168 AFNGCSQLTSITIPG
+168 AFYGCSQLTSITIPS
-183 TIEVMT
+183 TITNMDT
-189 MAFSGNTALSHVTL
+189 AFSGNTALSHVTL
-203 TNGISE
+203 TNGISK
-209 ISSSAFEGC
+209 ISSNAFERC

-228 SVNEIRQDAF
+228 SVDQICPFAF
-238 NGCTNL
+238 NGCTNLKRVLLEKNIKTINVNAFKDCTNL

-249 NGHKTDWDKVTV
+249 NGYKTDWDKVTV
-261 KTGNDT
+261 NTTGNDT
-267 LTSKVQYLCDIN
+267 LTNKVQYLCDIT
-279 FDLDGGTVNGSD
+279 FDLNGGTINGSG
-291 TMATQT
+291 TMDKQT

-305 TAKCYQNDQTFKIP
+305 TASV
-319 IAPQKEGYTFL
+319 
-330 GWYQQDA
+330 
-337 TAPTDPAEYVASDN
+337 PTTP
-351 VTFTAK
+351 
-357 WSQIYDVAFDANANG
+357 
-372 DTVTRMPSTQKV
+372 
-384 PETTTASLPT
+384 
-394 ITPQR
+394 PQR

-423 SSNITLYAHW
+423 SSNIILYAHW

-441 LENDENKETNSY
+441 LKNDENKETNSY

-506 ILTAKWTQKD
+506 TLTAKWTQKD

-526 DAATGEVTSN
+526 DAVTGEVTSN
-536 NPQVNA
+536 NTQVNA

-568 PMEPGDYIVKVDVKE
+568 PTEPGDYIVKVDVKE
-583 TEKTAPANQITG
+583 TENTAPANQITG

-600 SYNVPQEEEKVTY
+600 SYNVPQKEEKVTY

-626 KDTTINDNGDIT
+626 KDATINDNGDIT

-668 SVLNA
+668 SVLSA
-673 VDPKAETIT
+673 VEPKAETIT

-738 CTLPT
+738 CALPT
-743 GTAIPTNRGELAE
+743 GTAIPTNRGELAA

-771 NANATETDKAITWA
+771 NANATETDKAIAWA
-785 VENDLLKAAKN
+785 VENDLLKAAKS

>member
-1 MHGILQIGIIT
+1 
-12 FFCHSLYVVFLRHS
+12 
-26 SMKARKSMKK
+26 MKK

-47 TLTFLPIG
+47 TLTFLPMG

-79 DGGESVT
+79 DDGESVT
-86 VSGISE
+86 VSGTSE
-92 STSEKPTH
+92 STSEKPTQ
-100 LTIESSIS
+100 LNIESSIS

-124 EEWNTL
+124 KEWNTL
-130 TEVTLPHTV
+130 TEVTLPNTV

-149 CSNLTNVT
+149 CSNLTKVI
-157 IPEGVRKIGQI
+157 IPEGVRKIGQN
-168 AFNGCSQLTSITIPG
+168 AFNGCSQLTSITIPS
-183 TIEVMT
+183 TIENMNT
-189 MAFSGNTALSHVTL
+189 AFSGNTALSHVTL
-203 TNGISE
+203 TNGISN
-209 ISSSAFEGC
+209 ISSMAFKGC
-218 TGLTEVEIPA
+218 TGLTEIKVPE
-228 SVNEIRQDAF
+228 SVGQIGPNAF
-238 NGCTNL
+238 NGCTNLKRVLLEKNIKTININAFKDCTNL

-249 NGHKTDWDKVTV
+249 NGHKKDWDNVTV
-261 KTGNDT
+261 NNAGNDT

-279 FDLDGGTVNGSD
+279 FDLDGGTVNGSNTVD
-291 TMATQT
+291 KQT

-305 TAKCYQNDQTFKIP
+305 TAKCYQNGQPFVVPSDP
-319 IAPQKEGYTFL
+319 VREGYTFL

-337 TAPTDPAEYVASDN
+337 TAPTVLAEYVASDN
-351 VTFTAK
+351 VTFTA
-357 WSQIYDVAFDANANG
+357 N
-372 DTVTRMPSTQKV
+372 
-384 PETTTASLPT
+384 
-394 ITPQR
+394 
-399 TGYDFDGWYT
+399 
-409 QAEGGTKYTFTEAV
+409 
-423 SSNITLYAHW
+423 
-433 NAHSHTVT
+433 
-441 LENDENKETNSY
+441 
-453 DYGSSVSVPTP
+453 
-464 TKKTGYNFN
+464 
-473 HWEVTVPDGE
+473 
-483 TAPSLNGPDENGNY
+483 
-497 SFSMPDYDI
+497 
-506 ILTAKWTQKD
+506 WTQKD
-516 VIDPDVDLKF
+516 AIDPDVDLKF
-526 DAATGEVTSN
+526 DAVTGEVTSN
-536 NPQVNA
+536 NTQVNA

-568 PMEPGDYIVKVDVKE
+568 PTEPGDYIVKVDVKE

-600 SYNVPQEEEKVTY
+600 SYNVPQKEEKVTY

-626 KDTTINDNGDIT
+626 KDATINDNGDIT

-668 SVLNA
+668 SVLSA
-673 VDPKAETIT
+673 VEPKAETIT

-738 CTLPT
+738 CALPT

-771 NANATETDKAITWA
+771 NANATETDKAIAWA
-785 VENDLLKAAKN
+785 VENDLLKAAKS

>member
-12 FFCHSLYVVFLRHS
+12 FFCHSLYVVFLRHQ
-26 SMKARKSMKK
+26 SMKAGKSMKK

-55 AVAAPTNEIIQ
+55 AVAATPIRI
-66 GNLKYTVNNYTVN
+66 GNLKYTVNA
-79 DGGESVT
+79 DGESVT
-86 VSGISE
+86 VSG
-92 STSEKPTH
+92 TSGNPTQ
-100 LTIESSIS
+100 LNIESSIS
-108 SNGKNYTVT
+108 SNGRNYTVT
-117 EIGNWAF
+117 EIATWAF
-124 EEWNTL
+124 NKCNTL
-130 TEVTLPHTV
+130 TEVTLPNTV
-139 EIIGF
+139 DEIGY

-157 IPEGVRKIGQI
+157 IPEGVTKIGQA
-168 AFNGCSQLTSITIPG
+168 AFYGCSQLTSITIPS
-183 TIEVMT
+183 TITDMDT
-189 MAFSGNTALSHVTL
+189 AFSGNTALSQVTL
-203 TNGISE
+203 TNGIPK
-209 ISSSAFEGC
+209 ISSHAFERCTELREIKVPISVDEICPFAFNGC
-218 TGLTEVEIPA
+218 TGLT
-228 SVNEIRQDAF
+228 SVTLEKGINIINSNAF
-238 NGCTNL
+238 KDCTELN
-244 SDVKY
+244 DVKY
-249 NGHKTDWDKVTV
+249 NGYKTDWEKVRV
-261 KTGNDT
+261 NNAGNDT

-279 FDLDGGTVNGSD
+279 FDLDGGTINGSD

-305 TAKCYQNDQTFKIP
+305 TAKCYPNDQPFVVPTDP
-319 IAPQKEGYTFL
+319 VREGYTFL
-330 GWYQQDA
+330 GWY
-337 TAPTDPAEYVASDN
+337 
-351 VTFTAK
+351 
-357 WSQIYDVAFDANANG
+357 
-372 DTVTRMPSTQKV
+372 
-384 PETTTASLPT
+384 
-394 ITPQR
+394 
-399 TGYDFDGWYT
+399 T
-409 QAEGGTKYTFTEAV
+409 QAEGGIKYTFTEAV

-506 ILTAKWTQKD
+506 ILTAKWTQND

-526 DAATGEVTSN
+526 DAVTGEVTSN
-536 NPQVNA
+536 NAKVNA
-542 DDIINRKFYDDK
+542 DDIINKKFYDDK

-568 PMEPGDYIVKVDVKE
+568 PTEPGDYIVKVDVKE
-583 TEKTAPANQITG
+583 TENTAPANQVTG

-600 SYNVPQEEEKVTY
+600 SYNVPQKEEKVTY

-738 CTLPT
+738 CALPT

-771 NANATETDKAITWA
+771 NANATETDKAIAWA

>member
-1 MHGILQIGIIT
+1 MTLEKGINIINRNA
-12 FFCHSLYVVFLRHS
+12 FKDC
-26 SMKARKSMKK
+26 
-36 RFVSLLVALSI
+36 
-47 TLTFLPIG
+47 
-55 AVAAPTNEIIQ
+55 
-66 GNLKYTVNNYTVN
+66 
-79 DGGESVT
+79 
-86 VSGISE
+86 
-92 STSEKPTH
+92 
-100 LTIESSIS
+100 
-108 SNGKNYTVT
+108 T
-117 EIGNWAF
+117 ELN
-124 EEWNTL
+124 
-130 TEVTLPHTV
+130 
-139 EIIGF
+139 
-144 QAFFN
+144 
-149 CSNLTNVT
+149 
-157 IPEGVRKIGQI
+157 
-168 AFNGCSQLTSITIPG
+168 
-183 TIEVMT
+183 
-189 MAFSGNTALSHVTL
+189 
-203 TNGISE
+203 
-209 ISSSAFEGC
+209 
-218 TGLTEVEIPA
+218 
-228 SVNEIRQDAF
+228 
-238 NGCTNL
+238 
-244 SDVKY
+244 DVKY
-249 NGHKTDWDKVTV
+249 NGYKTDWEKVRV
-261 KTGNDT
+261 NNAGNDT
-267 LTSKVQYLCDIN
+267 LTSKVRYLCDIN
-279 FDLDGGTVNGSD
+279 FDLNGGTINGSG
-291 TMATQT
+291 TMDKQT

-305 TAKCYQNDQTFKIP
+305 TASV
-319 IAPQKEGYTFL
+319 
-330 GWYQQDA
+330 
-337 TAPTDPAEYVASDN
+337 PT
-351 VTFTAK
+351 T
-357 WSQIYDVAFDANANG
+357 
-372 DTVTRMPSTQKV
+372 
-384 PETTTASLPT
+384 
-394 ITPQR
+394 TPQR

-423 SSNITLYAHW
+423 SSNIILYAHW

-441 LENDENKETNSY
+441 LENDENKKTNSY

-506 ILTAKWTQKD
+506 TLTAKWTQKD

-526 DAATGEVTSN
+526 DAVTGEVTSN
-536 NPQVNA
+536 NTQVNA

-568 PMEPGDYIVKVDVKE
+568 PTEPGDYIVKVDVKE
-583 TEKTAPANQITG
+583 TENTAPVNQITG

-600 SYNVPQEEEKVTY
+600 SYNVPQKEEKVTY
-613 TLSLLGGIAKVNG
+613 TLSLVGGIAKVNG
-626 KDTTINDNGDIT
+626 KDATINDNGDIT

-673 VDPKAETIT
+673 VEPKAETIT

-738 CTLPT
+738 CALPT

-771 NANATETDKAITWA
+771 NANATETDKSIAWA

>member
-12 FFCHSLYVVFLRHS
+12 FFCHSLYVVFLRHQ
-26 SMKARKSMKK
+26 SMKAGKSMKK

-55 AVAAPTNEIIQ
+55 AVAATPIRI
-66 GNLKYTVNNYTVN
+66 GNLKYTVNA
-79 DGGESVT
+79 DGESVT
-86 VSGISE
+86 VSG
-92 STSEKPTH
+92 TSGNPTQ
-100 LTIESSIS
+100 LNIESSIS
-108 SNGKNYTVT
+108 SNGRNYTVT
-117 EIGNWAF
+117 EIATWAF
-124 EEWNTL
+124 NKCNTL
-130 TEVTLPHTV
+130 TEVTLPNTV
-139 EIIGF
+139 DEIGY

-157 IPEGVRKIGQI
+157 IPEGVTKIGQA
-168 AFNGCSQLTSITIPG
+168 AFYGCSQLTSITIPS
-183 TIEVMT
+183 TITDMDT
-189 MAFSGNTALSHVTL
+189 AFSGNTALSQVTL
-203 TNGISE
+203 TNGIPK
-209 ISSSAFEGC
+209 ISSHAFERCTELREIKVPISVDEICPFAFNGC
-218 TGLTEVEIPA
+218 TGLT
-228 SVNEIRQDAF
+228 SVTLEKGINIINSNAF
-238 NGCTNL
+238 KDCTELN
-244 SDVKY
+244 DVKY
-249 NGHKTDWDKVTV
+249 NGYKTDWEKVRV
-261 KTGNDT
+261 NNAGNDT

-279 FDLDGGTVNGSD
+279 FDLDGGTINGSD

-305 TAKCYQNDQTFKIP
+305 TAKCYPNDQPFVVPTDP
-319 IAPQKEGYTFL
+319 VREGYTFL
-330 GWYQQDA
+330 GWY
-337 TAPTDPAEYVASDN
+337 
-351 VTFTAK
+351 
-357 WSQIYDVAFDANANG
+357 
-372 DTVTRMPSTQKV
+372 
-384 PETTTASLPT
+384 
-394 ITPQR
+394 
-399 TGYDFDGWYT
+399 T
-409 QAEGGTKYTFTEAV
+409 QAEGGIKYTFTEAV

-526 DAATGEVTSN
+526 DAVTGEVTSN
-536 NPQVNA
+536 NAKVNA
-542 DDIINRKFYDDK
+542 DDIINKKFYDDK

-568 PMEPGDYIVKVDVKE
+568 PTEPGDYIVKVDVKE
-583 TEKTAPANQITG
+583 TENTAPANQVIG

-600 SYNVPQEEEKVTY
+600 SYNVPQKEEKVTY

-738 CTLPT
+738 CALPT

-771 NANATETDKAITWA
+771 NANATETDKAIAWA

>member
-12 FFCHSLYVVFLRHS
+12 FFCHSLYVVFLRHQ
-26 SMKARKSMKK
+26 SMKAGKSMKK

-55 AVAAPTNEIIQ
+55 AVAATPIRI
-66 GNLKYTVNNYTVN
+66 GNLKYTVNA
-79 DGGESVT
+79 DGESVT
-86 VSGISE
+86 VSG
-92 STSEKPTH
+92 TSGNPTQ
-100 LTIESSIS
+100 LNIESSIS
-108 SNGKNYTVT
+108 SNGRNYTVT
-117 EIGNWAF
+117 EIATWAF
-124 EEWNTL
+124 NKCNTL
-130 TEVTLPHTV
+130 TEVTLPNTV
-139 EIIGF
+139 DEIGY

-157 IPEGVRKIGQI
+157 IPEGVTKIGQA
-168 AFNGCSQLTSITIPG
+168 AFYGCSQLTSITIPS
-183 TIEVMT
+183 TITDMDT
-189 MAFSGNTALSHVTL
+189 AFSGNTALSQVTL
-203 TNGISE
+203 TNGIPK
-209 ISSSAFEGC
+209 ISSHAFERCTELREIKVPISVDEICPFAFNGC
-218 TGLTEVEIPA
+218 TGLT
-228 SVNEIRQDAF
+228 SVTLEKGINIINSNAF
-238 NGCTNL
+238 KDCTELN
-244 SDVKY
+244 DVKY
-249 NGHKTDWDKVTV
+249 NGYKTDWEKVRV
-261 KTGNDT
+261 NNAGNDT

-279 FDLDGGTVNGSD
+279 FDLDGGTINGSD

-305 TAKCYQNDQTFKIP
+305 TAKCYPNDQPFVVPTDP
-319 IAPQKEGYTFL
+319 VREGYTFL
-330 GWYQQDA
+330 GWY
-337 TAPTDPAEYVASDN
+337 
-351 VTFTAK
+351 
-357 WSQIYDVAFDANANG
+357 
-372 DTVTRMPSTQKV
+372 
-384 PETTTASLPT
+384 
-394 ITPQR
+394 
-399 TGYDFDGWYT
+399 T
-409 QAEGGTKYTFTEAV
+409 QAEGGIKYTFTEAV

-526 DAATGEVTSN
+526 DAVTGEVTSN
-536 NPQVNA
+536 NAKVNA
-542 DDIINRKFYDDK
+542 DDIINKKFYDDK

-568 PMEPGDYIVKVDVKE
+568 PTEPGDYIVKVDVKE
-583 TEKTAPANQITG
+583 TENTAPANQVTG

-600 SYNVPQEEEKVTY
+600 SYNVPQKEEKVTY

-626 KDTTINDNGDIT
+626 KDTTINDNGNIT

-706 ILGTT
+706 ILSTT

-738 CTLPT
+738 CALPT

-771 NANATETDKAITWA
+771 NANATETDKAIAWA

>member
-1 MHGILQIGIIT
+1 
-12 FFCHSLYVVFLRHS
+12 
-26 SMKARKSMKK
+26 MKK

-47 TLTFLPIG
+47 TLTFLPMG
-55 AVAAPTNEIIQ
+55 AVAATRITKE
-66 GNLKYTVNNYTVN
+66 NLKYTVNA
-79 DGGESVT
+79 DGQSVT
-86 VSGISE
+86 VSG
-92 STSEKPTH
+92 TSGKPTQ

-108 SNGKNYTVT
+108 DKDKNYTVT
-117 EIGNWAF
+117 KIATWAF
-124 EEWNTL
+124 NACNTL
-130 TEVTLPHTV
+130 TEVTLPNTV
-139 EIIGF
+139 DEIGY
-144 QAFFN
+144 QAFFK
-149 CSNLTNVT
+149 CSNLTKVI
-157 IPEGVRKIGQI
+157 IPEGVTKIGQA
-168 AFNGCSQLTSITIPG
+168 AFYGCSQLTSITIPS
-183 TIEVMT
+183 TITNMDT
-189 MAFSGNTALSHVTL
+189 AFSGNTALSHVTL
-203 TNGISE
+203 TNGISK
-209 ISSSAFEGC
+209 ISSNAFERC

-228 SVNEIRQDAF
+228 SVDQICPFAF
-238 NGCTNL
+238 NGCTNLKRVLLEKNIKTINVNAFKDCTNL

-249 NGHKTDWDKVTV
+249 NGYKTDWDKVTV
-261 KTGNDT
+261 NTTGNDT

-279 FDLDGGTVNGSD
+279 FDLDGGTVNGSNTVD
-291 TMATQT
+291 KQT

-305 TAKCYQNDQTFKIP
+305 TAKCYPNDQPFVVPTDP
-319 IAPQKEGYTFL
+319 VREGYTFL
-330 GWYQQDA
+330 
-337 TAPTDPAEYVASDN
+337 
-351 VTFTAK
+351 
-357 WSQIYDVAFDANANG
+357 
-372 DTVTRMPSTQKV
+372 
-384 PETTTASLPT
+384 
-394 ITPQR
+394 
-399 TGYDFDGWYT
+399 GWYT

-441 LENDENKETNSY
+441 LENDENKKTNSY

-506 ILTAKWTQKD
+506 TLTAKWTQKD

-526 DAATGEVTSN
+526 DAVTGEVTSN
-536 NPQVNA
+536 NTQVNA

-554 GNEVPGEK
+554 GKEVPGEK

-568 PMEPGDYIVKVDVKE
+568 PTEPGDYIVKVDVKE
-583 TEKTAPANQITG
+583 TENTAPANQITG

-600 SYNVPQEEEKVTY
+600 SYNVPQKEEKVTY

-626 KDTTINDNGDIT
+626 KDATINDNGDIT

-673 VDPKAETIT
+673 VEPKAETIT

-738 CTLPT
+738 CALPT
-743 GTAIPTNRGELAE
+743 GTAIPTTRGELAE

-771 NANATETDKAITWA
+771 NANATETDKAIAWA
-785 VENDLLKAAKN
+785 VENDLLKAAKS

>member
-12 FFCHSLYVVFLRHS
+12 FFCHSLYVVFLRHQ
-26 SMKARKSMKK
+26 SMKAGKSMKK

-55 AVAAPTNEIIQ
+55 AVAATPNKFTDE
-66 GNLKYTVNNYTVN
+66 NLKYKVNA
-79 DGGESVT
+79 DGESVT
-86 VSGISE
+86 VSG
-92 STSEKPTH
+92 TSRIKPTR
-100 LTIESSIS
+100 LNIESSIS
-108 SNGKNYTVT
+108 DGNGKSYTVT
-117 EIGNWAF
+117 KIGEWAF
-124 EEWNTL
+124 NKCNSL
-130 TEVTLPHTV
+130 TEVTIPNTV
-139 EIIGF
+139 IEIDH
-144 QAFFN
+144 QAFFY
-149 CSNLTNVT
+149 CSNLKKVT
-157 IPEGVRKIGQI
+157 IHEGVKTIGPT
-168 AFNGCSQLTSITIPG
+168 AFIGCTQLTSITIPG
-183 TIEVMT
+183 TVTKMDS
-189 MAFSGNTALSHVTL
+189 AFSGSTALSQVTL
-203 TNGISE
+203 TNGIPK
-209 ISSSAFEGC
+209 ISSNAFSGCTSLTQVKIPASVDEVCPSAFDGC
-218 TGLTEVEIPA
+218 TGLT
-228 SVNEIRQDAF
+228 SVTLEKGIRIINIYAF
-238 NGCTNL
+238 NNCSKLT
-244 SDVKY
+244 DVKY
-249 NGHKTDWDKVTV
+249 NGYKADWDKVTV
-261 KTGNDT
+261 NKTGNDT
-267 LTSKVQYLCDIN
+267 LTRKVQYLCDIN
-279 FDLDGGTVNGSD
+279 FDLNGGTINGSN
-291 TMATQT
+291 TVNKQT

-305 TAKCYQNDQTFKIP
+305 TAKCYPNGQPFVVPSDP
-319 IAPQKEGYTFL
+319 VREGYTFL
-330 GWYQQDA
+330 
-337 TAPTDPAEYVASDN
+337 
-351 VTFTAK
+351 
-357 WSQIYDVAFDANANG
+357 
-372 DTVTRMPSTQKV
+372 
-384 PETTTASLPT
+384 
-394 ITPQR
+394 
-399 TGYDFDGWYT
+399 GWYT

-423 SSNITLYAHW
+423 SSNIILYAHW

-568 PMEPGDYIVKVDVKE
+568 PTEPGDYIVKVDVKE
-583 TEKTAPANQITG
+583 TENTAPANQVTG

-600 SYNVPQEEEKVTY
+600 SYNVPQKEEKVTY

-626 KDTTINDNGDIT
+626 KDTTINGNGDIT

-673 VDPKAETIT
+673 VEPKAETIT

-738 CTLPT
+738 CALPT

-771 NANATETDKAITWA
+771 NANATETDKAIAWA

-804 DPVSRTEV
+804 DPVNRTEV

>member
-12 FFCHSLYVVFLRHS
+12 FFCHSLYVVFLRHQ
-26 SMKARKSMKK
+26 SMKAGKSMKK

-55 AVAAPTNEIIQ
+55 AVAAAPIKFTDR
-66 GNLKYTVNNYTVN
+66 NLKYTVNA
-79 DGGESVT
+79 DGESVT
-86 VSGISE
+86 VSG
-92 STSEKPTH
+92 TSGKPKQ

-108 SNGKNYTVT
+108 DGNGKSYTVT
-117 EIGNWAF
+117 KIGMGAF
-124 EEWNTL
+124 NSTL
-130 TEVTLPHTV
+130 EEVTLPPTLD
-139 EIIGF
+139 EIEDS
-144 QAFFN
+144 AFFK
-149 CSNLTNVT
+149 CSSLTEIT
-157 IPEGVRKIGQI
+157 IPEGVTKIGTN
-168 AFNGCSQLTSITIPG
+168 AFYGCSQLTSITIPS
-183 TIEVMT
+183 TIKNMDT
-189 MAFSGNTALSHVTL
+189 AFPSNPKLSQVTL
-203 TNGISE
+203 TNGIYR
-209 ISSSAFEGC
+209 ISSSAFKDC
-218 TGLTEVEIPA
+218 TGLTEIKIPTSVYEIC
-228 SVNEIRQDAF
+228 SDAF
-238 NGCTNL
+238 NGCTGLTSVTLEKGINIINRNAFKDCTKL
-244 SDVKY
+244 NDVKY
-249 NGHKTDWDKVTV
+249 NGHKTDWENVRV
-261 KTGNDT
+261 NKTGNDT
-267 LTSKVQYLCDIN
+267 LTRKVQYLCDIN
-279 FDLDGGTVNGSD
+279 FDLDGGTINGSD

-297 VYSNEKLG
+297 VYSNEELG
-305 TAKCYQNDQTFKIP
+305 TAKCYPNDQPFVVP
-319 IAPQKEGYTFL
+319 SDPVREGYTFL
-330 GWYQQDA
+330 
-337 TAPTDPAEYVASDN
+337 
-351 VTFTAK
+351 
-357 WSQIYDVAFDANANG
+357 
-372 DTVTRMPSTQKV
+372 
-384 PETTTASLPT
+384 
-394 ITPQR
+394 
-399 TGYDFDGWYT
+399 GWYT

-441 LENDENKETNSY
+441 LENDENKKTNSY

-506 ILTAKWTQKD
+506 TLTAKWTQKD

-536 NPQVNA
+536 NAKVNA
-542 DDIINRKFYDDK
+542 DDIINRKFYDDR

-568 PMEPGDYIVKVDVKE
+568 PTEPGDYIVKVDVKE
-583 TEKTAPANQITG
+583 TEKTAPANQVTG
-595 NQIKW
+595 HQIKW
-600 SYNVPQEEEKVTY
+600 SYNVPQKEEKVTY

-738 CTLPT
+738 CALPT

-771 NANATETDKAITWA
+771 NANATETDKAIAWA

>member
-55 AVAAPTNEIIQ
+55 AVAATPIRI
-66 GNLKYTVNNYTVN
+66 GNLKYTVNA
-79 DGGESVT
+79 DGESVT
-86 VSGISE
+86 VSG
-92 STSEKPTH
+92 TSGNPTQ
-100 LTIESSIS
+100 LNIESSIS
-108 SNGKNYTVT
+108 SNGRNYTVT
-117 EIGNWAF
+117 EIATWAF
-124 EEWNTL
+124 NKCNTL
-130 TEVTLPHTV
+130 TEVTLPNTV
-139 EIIGF
+139 DEIGY

-157 IPEGVRKIGQI
+157 IPEGVTKIGQA
-168 AFNGCSQLTSITIPG
+168 AFYGCSQLTSITIPS
-183 TIEVMT
+183 TITDMDT
-189 MAFSGNTALSHVTL
+189 AFSGNTALSQVTL
-203 TNGISE
+203 TNGIPK
-209 ISSSAFEGC
+209 ISSHAFERCTELREIKVPISVDEICPFAFNGC
-218 TGLTEVEIPA
+218 TGLT
-228 SVNEIRQDAF
+228 SVTLEKGINIINSNAF
-238 NGCTNL
+238 KDCTELN
-244 SDVKY
+244 DVKY
-249 NGHKTDWDKVTV
+249 NGYKTDWEKVRV
-261 KTGNDT
+261 NNAGNDT

-279 FDLDGGTVNGSD
+279 FDLDGGTINGSD

-305 TAKCYQNDQTFKIP
+305 TAKCYPNDQPFVVPTDP
-319 IAPQKEGYTFL
+319 VREGYTFL
-330 GWYQQDA
+330 GWY
-337 TAPTDPAEYVASDN
+337 
-351 VTFTAK
+351 
-357 WSQIYDVAFDANANG
+357 
-372 DTVTRMPSTQKV
+372 
-384 PETTTASLPT
+384 
-394 ITPQR
+394 
-399 TGYDFDGWYT
+399 T
-409 QAEGGTKYTFTEAV
+409 QAEGGIKYTFTEAV

-441 LENDENKETNSY
+441 LENDENKKTNSY

-526 DAATGEVTSN
+526 DAVTGEVTSN
-536 NPQVNA
+536 NAKVNA
-542 DDIINRKFYDDK
+542 DDIINKKFYDDK

-568 PMEPGDYIVKVDVKE
+568 PTEPGDYIVKVDVKE
-583 TEKTAPANQITG
+583 TENTAPANQVTG

-600 SYNVPQEEEKVTY
+600 SYNVPQKEEKVTY

-738 CTLPT
+738 CALPT

-771 NANATETDKAITWA
+771 NANATETDKAIAWA

>member
-1 MHGILQIGIIT
+1 
-12 FFCHSLYVVFLRHS
+12 
-26 SMKARKSMKK
+26 MKK

-47 TLTFLPIG
+47 TLTFLPMG
-55 AVAAPTNEIIQ
+55 AVAATKITQ
-66 GNLKYTVNNYTVN
+66 GNLIYRVNA
-79 DGGESVT
+79 DGESVT
-86 VSGISE
+86 VSG
-92 STSEKPTH
+92 TSRKPTQ
-100 LTIESSIS
+100 LTIGSSIS
-108 SNGKNYTVT
+108 DGNGKSYTVT
-117 EIGNWAF
+117 KIGMGAF
-124 EEWNTL
+124 NNVRNTL
-130 TEVTLPHTV
+130 TEVTLPPTLD
-139 EIIGF
+139 EIEDS
-144 QAFFN
+144 AFFK
-149 CSNLTNVT
+149 CSSLTEIT
-157 IPEGVRKIGQI
+157 IPEGVTKIGTN
-168 AFNGCSQLTSITIPG
+168 AFYGCSQLTSITIPS
-183 TIEVMT
+183 TIKNMDA
-189 MAFSGNTALSHVTL
+189 AFPSNPKLSQVTL
-203 TNGISE
+203 TNGIYR
-209 ISSSAFEGC
+209 ISSSAFKDC
-218 TGLTEVEIPA
+218 TGLTEIKVPTSVYEIC
-228 SVNEIRQDAF
+228 SDAF
-238 NGCTNL
+238 NGCTGLTSVTLEKGINIINRNAFKDCTEL
-244 SDVKY
+244 NDVKY
-249 NGHKTDWDKVTV
+249 NGYKTDWEKVRV
-261 KTGNDT
+261 NNAGNDT
-267 LTSKVQYLCDIN
+267 LTSKVRYLCDIN
-279 FDLDGGTVNGSD
+279 FDLNGG

-305 TAKCYQNDQTFKIP
+305 TASV
-319 IAPQKEGYTFL
+319 
-330 GWYQQDA
+330 
-337 TAPTDPAEYVASDN
+337 PT
-351 VTFTAK
+351 T
-357 WSQIYDVAFDANANG
+357 
-372 DTVTRMPSTQKV
+372 
-384 PETTTASLPT
+384 
-394 ITPQR
+394 TPQR

-423 SSNITLYAHW
+423 SSNIILYAHW

-441 LENDENKETNSY
+441 LENDENKKTNSY

-506 ILTAKWTQKD
+506 TLTAKWTQKD

-526 DAATGEVTSN
+526 DAVTGEVTSN
-536 NPQVNA
+536 NTQVNA

-568 PMEPGDYIVKVDVKE
+568 PTEPGDYIVKVDVKE
-583 TEKTAPANQITG
+583 TENTAPANQITG

-600 SYNVPQEEEKVTY
+600 SYNVPQKEEKVTY

-626 KDTTINDNGDIT
+626 KDATINDNGDIT

-738 CTLPT
+738 CALPT

-771 NANATETDKAITWA
+771 NANATETDKAIAWA
-785 VENDLLKAAKN
+785 VENDLLKAAKS

>member
-12 FFCHSLYVVFLRHS
+12 FFCHSLYVVFLRHQ
-26 SMKARKSMKK
+26 SMKAGKSMKK

-55 AVAAPTNEIIQ
+55 AVAAAPIKI
-66 GNLKYTVNNYTVN
+66 GNLKYTVNA
-79 DGGESVT
+79 DGKSVT
-86 VSGISE
+86 VSG
-92 STSEKPTH
+92 TSRNPKQ

-108 SNGKNYTVT
+108 DGNGNSYTVT
-117 EIGNWAF
+117 KIGMGAF
-124 EEWNTL
+124 NSTL
-130 TEVTLPHTV
+130 EEVTLPPTLD
-139 EIIGF
+139 EIEDS
-144 QAFFN
+144 AFFK
-149 CSNLTNVT
+149 CSSLTEIT
-157 IPEGVRKIGQI
+157 IPEGVTKIGTN
-168 AFNGCSQLTSITIPG
+168 AFYGCSQLTSITIPS
-183 TIEVMT
+183 TIKNMDT
-189 MAFSGNTALSHVTL
+189 AFPSNPKLSQVTL
-203 TNGISE
+203 TNGIYR
-209 ISSSAFEGC
+209 ISSSAFKDC
-218 TGLTEVEIPA
+218 TGLTEIKIPTSVYEIC
-228 SVNEIRQDAF
+228 SDAF
-238 NGCTNL
+238 NGCTGLTSVTLEKGINIINRNAFKDCTKL
-244 SDVKY
+244 NDVKY
-249 NGHKTDWDKVTV
+249 NGHKTDWENVRV
-261 KTGNDT
+261 NIAGNDT
-267 LTSKVQYLCDIN
+267 LTSRVQYLCDIN
-279 FDLDGGTVNGSD
+279 FDLNGGTINGSS

-305 TAKCYQNDQTFKIP
+305 TAKCYPNDQPFVVPTDP
-319 IAPQKEGYTFL
+319 VREGYTFL
-330 GWYQQDA
+330 
-337 TAPTDPAEYVASDN
+337 
-351 VTFTAK
+351 
-357 WSQIYDVAFDANANG
+357 
-372 DTVTRMPSTQKV
+372 
-384 PETTTASLPT
+384 
-394 ITPQR
+394 
-399 TGYDFDGWYT
+399 GWYT

-441 LENDENKETNSY
+441 LENDENKEMNSY

-506 ILTAKWTQKD
+506 TLTAKWTQKD

-536 NPQVNA
+536 NTQVNA

-568 PMEPGDYIVKVDVKE
+568 PTEPGDYIVKVDVKE
-583 TEKTAPANQITG
+583 TEKTAPANQVTG

-600 SYNVPQEEEKVTY
+600 SYNVPQKEEKVTY

-738 CTLPT
+738 YALPT

-771 NANATETDKAITWA
+771 NANATETDKAIAWA

-804 DPVSRTEV
+804 DSVNRTEV

>member
-12 FFCHSLYVVFLRHS
+12 FFCHSLYVVFLRHQ
-26 SMKARKSMKK
+26 SMKAGKSMKK

-55 AVAAPTNEIIQ
+55 AVAAAPIKI
-66 GNLKYTVNNYTVN
+66 GNLKYTVNA
-79 DGGESVT
+79 DRESVT
-86 VSGISE
+86 VSG
-92 STSEKPTH
+92 TSGNPRH

-108 SNGKNYTVT
+108 DNGTNYTVT
-117 EIGNWAF
+117 KIGMGAF
-124 EEWNTL
+124 YNARNTL
-130 TEVTLPHTV
+130 TEVTLPNTV
-139 EIIGF
+139 DEIGY

-149 CSNLTNVT
+149 CSKLTNVT
-157 IPEGVRKIGQI
+157 IPEGVKTIGQT
-168 AFNGCSQLTSITIPG
+168 AFIGCTQLTSITIPG
-183 TIEVMT
+183 TITDMDQ
-189 MAFSGNTALSHVTL
+189 AFSGNTALSHVTL
-203 TNGISE
+203 TNGISN
-209 ISSSAFEGC
+209 ISNMAFKGC
-218 TGLTEVEIPA
+218 TGLTEIKVPE
-228 SVNEIRQDAF
+228 SVGQIGPNAF
-238 NGCTNL
+238 NGCTNLKRVLLEKNIKTININAFKDCTNL

-249 NGHKTDWDKVTV
+249 NGHKTDWDNVTV
-261 KTGNDT
+261 NKTGNDT

-279 FDLDGGTVNGSD
+279 FDLNGGTINGSNTVD
-291 TMATQT
+291 KQT

-305 TAKCYQNDQTFKIP
+305 TAKCYPNDQPFVVPTDPVRK
-319 IAPQKEGYTFL
+319 GYTFL
-330 GWYQQDA
+330 
-337 TAPTDPAEYVASDN
+337 
-351 VTFTAK
+351 
-357 WSQIYDVAFDANANG
+357 
-372 DTVTRMPSTQKV
+372 
-384 PETTTASLPT
+384 
-394 ITPQR
+394 
-399 TGYDFDGWYT
+399 GWYT

-506 ILTAKWTQKD
+506 TLTAKWTQKD

-526 DAATGEVTSN
+526 DAVTGEVTSN

-568 PMEPGDYIVKVDVKE
+568 PTEPGDYIVKVDVKE
-583 TEKTAPANQITG
+583 TENTAPANQVTG

-600 SYNVPQEEEKVTY
+600 SYNVPQKEEKVTY

-738 CTLPT
+738 CALPT

-771 NANATETDKAITWA
+771 NANATETDKAIAWA

>member
-12 FFCHSLYVVFLRHS
+12 FFCHSLYVVFLRHQ
-26 SMKARKSMKK
+26 SMKAGKSMKK

-55 AVAAPTNEIIQ
+55 AVAATPIRI
-66 GNLKYTVNNYTVN
+66 GNLKYTVNA
-79 DGGESVT
+79 DGESVT
-86 VSGISE
+86 VSG
-92 STSEKPTH
+92 TSGNPTQ
-100 LTIESSIS
+100 LNIESSIS
-108 SNGKNYTVT
+108 SNGRNYTVT
-117 EIGNWAF
+117 EIATWAF
-124 EEWNTL
+124 NKCNTL
-130 TEVTLPHTV
+130 TEVTLPNTV
-139 EIIGF
+139 DEIGY
-144 QAFFN
+144 QTFFN

-157 IPEGVRKIGQI
+157 IPEGVTKIGQA
-168 AFNGCSQLTSITIPG
+168 AFYGCSQLTSITIPS
-183 TIEVMT
+183 TITDMDT
-189 MAFSGNTALSHVTL
+189 AFSGNTALSQVTL
-203 TNGISE
+203 TNGIPK
-209 ISSSAFEGC
+209 ISSHAFERCTELREIKVPISVDEICPFAFNGC
-218 TGLTEVEIPA
+218 TGLT
-228 SVNEIRQDAF
+228 SVTLEKGINIINSNAF
-238 NGCTNL
+238 KDCTELN
-244 SDVKY
+244 DVKY
-249 NGHKTDWDKVTV
+249 NGYKTDWEKVRV
-261 KTGNDT
+261 NNAGNDT

-279 FDLDGGTVNGSD
+279 FDLDGGTINGSD

-305 TAKCYQNDQTFKIP
+305 TAKCYPNDQPFVVPTDP
-319 IAPQKEGYTFL
+319 VREGYTFL
-330 GWYQQDA
+330 GWY
-337 TAPTDPAEYVASDN
+337 
-351 VTFTAK
+351 
-357 WSQIYDVAFDANANG
+357 
-372 DTVTRMPSTQKV
+372 
-384 PETTTASLPT
+384 
-394 ITPQR
+394 
-399 TGYDFDGWYT
+399 T
-409 QAEGGTKYTFTEAV
+409 QAEGGIKYTFTEAV

-526 DAATGEVTSN
+526 DAVTGEVTSN
-536 NPQVNA
+536 NAKVNA
-542 DDIINRKFYDDK
+542 DDIINKKFYDDK

-568 PMEPGDYIVKVDVKE
+568 PTEPGDYIVKVDVKE
-583 TEKTAPANQITG
+583 TENTAPANQVTG

-600 SYNVPQEEEKVTY
+600 SYNVPQKEEKVTY

-738 CTLPT
+738 CALPT

-771 NANATETDKAITWA
+771 NANATETDKAIAWA

>member
-12 FFCHSLYVVFLRHS
+12 FFCHSLYVVFLRHQ
-26 SMKARKSMKK
+26 SMKAGKSMKK

-55 AVAAPTNEIIQ
+55 AVAATPIKI
-66 GNLKYTVNNYTVN
+66 GNLKYTVNA
-79 DGGESVT
+79 DGESVT
-86 VSGISE
+86 VSG
-92 STSEKPTH
+92 TSGNPTQ
-100 LTIESSIS
+100 LNIESSIS
-108 SNGKNYTVT
+108 SNGRNYTVT
-117 EIGNWAF
+117 EIATWAF
-124 EEWNTL
+124 NKCNTL

-139 EIIGF
+139 EIIGY

-149 CSNLTNVT
+149 CSKLTNVT
-157 IPEGVRKIGQI
+157 IPEGVKTIGQT
-168 AFNGCSQLTSITIPG
+168 AFIGCTQLTSITIPG
-183 TIEVMT
+183 TITDMDQ
-189 MAFSGNTALSHVTL
+189 AFSGNTALSHVTL
-203 TNGISE
+203 TNGISN
-209 ISSSAFEGC
+209 ISNMAFKGC
-218 TGLTEVEIPA
+218 TGLTEIKVPE
-228 SVNEIRQDAF
+228 SVGQIGPNAF

-244 SDVKY
+244 KSVLLEKNINIINSNAFKDCTELNDVKY
-249 NGHKTDWDKVTV
+249 NGYKADWDKVTV
-261 KTGNDT
+261 NKTGNDT
-267 LTSKVQYLCDIN
+267 LTRKVQYLCDIN
-279 FDLDGGTVNGSD
+279 FDLNGGTINGSD
-291 TMATQT
+291 TMETQT

-305 TAKCYQNDQTFKIP
+305 TAKCYPNGQPFVVPTDP
-319 IAPQKEGYTFL
+319 VREGYTFL
-330 GWYQQDA
+330 
-337 TAPTDPAEYVASDN
+337 
-351 VTFTAK
+351 
-357 WSQIYDVAFDANANG
+357 
-372 DTVTRMPSTQKV
+372 
-384 PETTTASLPT
+384 
-394 ITPQR
+394 
-399 TGYDFDGWYT
+399 GWYT

-506 ILTAKWTQKD
+506 TLTAKWTQKD

-568 PMEPGDYIVKVDVKE
+568 PTEPGDYIVKVDVKE
-583 TEKTAPANQITG
+583 TENTAPANQITG

-600 SYNVPQEEEKVTY
+600 SYNVPQKEEKVTY

-738 CTLPT
+738 CALPT

-771 NANATETDKAITWA
+771 NANATETDKAIAWA

>member
-12 FFCHSLYVVFLRHS
+12 FFCHSLYVVFLRHQ
-26 SMKARKSMKK
+26 SMKAGKSMKK

-55 AVAAPTNEIIQ
+55 AVAATPIRI
-66 GNLKYTVNNYTVN
+66 GNLKYTVNA
-79 DGGESVT
+79 DGESVT
-86 VSGISE
+86 VSG
-92 STSEKPTH
+92 TSGNPTQ
-100 LTIESSIS
+100 LNIESSIS
-108 SNGKNYTVT
+108 SNGRNYTVT
-117 EIGNWAF
+117 EIATWAF
-124 EEWNTL
+124 NKCNTL
-130 TEVTLPHTV
+130 TEVTLPNTV
-139 EIIGF
+139 DEIGY

-157 IPEGVRKIGQI
+157 IPEGVRKIGQT

-183 TIEVMT
+183 TIEIMNT
-189 MAFSGNTALSHVTL
+189 AFSGNTALTHVTL

-238 NGCTNL
+238 NGCTGLTSVTLEKGINIINSNAFKDCTEL
-244 SDVKY
+244 NDVKY
-249 NGHKTDWDKVTV
+249 NGYKTDWEKVRV
-261 KTGNDT
+261 NNAGNDT

-279 FDLDGGTVNGSD
+279 FDLNGGTINGSS

-305 TAKCYQNDQTFKIP
+305 TAKCYPNGQPFVVPSDP
-319 IAPQKEGYTFL
+319 VREGYTFL
-330 GWYQQDA
+330 GWY
-337 TAPTDPAEYVASDN
+337 
-351 VTFTAK
+351 
-357 WSQIYDVAFDANANG
+357 
-372 DTVTRMPSTQKV
+372 
-384 PETTTASLPT
+384 
-394 ITPQR
+394 
-399 TGYDFDGWYT
+399 T
-409 QAEGGTKYTFTEAV
+409 QAEGGIKYTFTEAV

-526 DAATGEVTSN
+526 DAVTGEVTSN
-536 NPQVNA
+536 NAKVNA
-542 DDIINRKFYDDK
+542 DDIINKKFYDEK
-554 GNEVPGEK
+554 GNEVPSEK

-568 PMEPGDYIVKVDVKE
+568 PTEPGDYIVKVDVKE
-583 TEKTAPANQITG
+583 TENTAPANQVTG
-595 NQIKW
+595 HQIKW
-600 SYNVPQEEEKVTY
+600 SYNVPQKEEKVTY

-738 CTLPT
+738 CALPT

-771 NANATETDKAITWA
+771 NATATETDKAIAWA

>member
-1 MHGILQIGIIT
+1 M
-12 FFCHSLYVVFLRHS
+12 Y
-26 SMKARKSMKK
+26 
-36 RFVSLLVALSI
+36 
-47 TLTFLPIG
+47 
-55 AVAAPTNEIIQ
+55 EI
-66 GNLKYTVNNYTVN
+66 
-79 DGGESVT
+79 
-86 VSGISE
+86 
-92 STSEKPTH
+92 
-100 LTIESSIS
+100 
-108 SNGKNYTVT
+108 
-117 EIGNWAF
+117 
-124 EEWNTL
+124 
-130 TEVTLPHTV
+130 
-139 EIIGF
+139 
-144 QAFFN
+144 
-149 CSNLTNVT
+149 CS
-157 IPEGVRKIGQI
+157 
-168 AFNGCSQLTSITIPG
+168 
-183 TIEVMT
+183 
-189 MAFSGNTALSHVTL
+189 
-203 TNGISE
+203 
-209 ISSSAFEGC
+209 
-218 TGLTEVEIPA
+218 
-228 SVNEIRQDAF
+228 DAF
-238 NGCTNL
+238 NGCTGLTSVTLEKGINIINRNAFKDCTKL
-244 SDVKY
+244 NDVKY
-249 NGHKTDWDKVTV
+249 NGHKTDWENVRV
-261 KTGNDT
+261 NIAGNDT
-267 LTSKVQYLCDIN
+267 LTSRVQYLCDIN
-279 FDLDGGTVNGSD
+279 FDLNGGTINGSS

-305 TAKCYQNDQTFKIP
+305 TAKCYPNDQPFVVPTDP
-319 IAPQKEGYTFL
+319 VREGYTFL
-330 GWYQQDA
+330 
-337 TAPTDPAEYVASDN
+337 
-351 VTFTAK
+351 
-357 WSQIYDVAFDANANG
+357 
-372 DTVTRMPSTQKV
+372 
-384 PETTTASLPT
+384 
-394 ITPQR
+394 
-399 TGYDFDGWYT
+399 GWYT

-441 LENDENKETNSY
+441 LENDENKEMNSY

-506 ILTAKWTQKD
+506 TLTAKWTQKD

-536 NPQVNA
+536 NTQVNA

-568 PMEPGDYIVKVDVKE
+568 PTEPGDYIVKVDVKE
-583 TEKTAPANQITG
+583 TEKTAPANQVTG

-600 SYNVPQEEEKVTY
+600 SYNVPQKEEKVTY

-738 CTLPT
+738 CALPT

-771 NANATETDKAITWA
+771 NANATETDKAIAWA

>member
-1 MHGILQIGIIT
+1 
-12 FFCHSLYVVFLRHS
+12 
-26 SMKARKSMKK
+26 MKK

-55 AVAAPTNEIIQ
+55 AVAAAPIKI
-66 GNLKYTVNNYTVN
+66 GNLKYTVNA
-79 DGGESVT
+79 DGESVT
-86 VSGISE
+86 VSG
-92 STSEKPTH
+92 TSRNPKQ

-108 SNGKNYTVT
+108 DGNGKSYTVT
-117 EIGNWAF
+117 KIGMGAF
-124 EEWNTL
+124 NSTL
-130 TEVTLPHTV
+130 EEVTLPPTLD
-139 EIIGF
+139 EIEDS
-144 QAFFN
+144 AFFK
-149 CSNLTNVT
+149 CSSLTEIT
-157 IPEGVRKIGQI
+157 IPEGVTKIGTN
-168 AFNGCSQLTSITIPG
+168 AFYGCSQLTSITIPS
-183 TIEVMT
+183 TIKNMDT
-189 MAFSGNTALSHVTL
+189 AFPSNPKLSQVTL
-203 TNGISE
+203 TNGIYR
-209 ISSSAFEGC
+209 ISSSAFKDC
-218 TGLTEVEIPA
+218 TGLTEIKIPTSVYEIC
-228 SVNEIRQDAF
+228 SDAF
-238 NGCTNL
+238 NGCTGLTSVTLEKGINIINRNAFKDCTNL
-244 SDVKY
+244 NDVKY
-249 NGHKTDWDKVTV
+249 NGHKTDWENVRV
-261 KTGNDT
+261 NIAGNDT

-279 FDLDGGTVNGSD
+279 FDLNGGTINGSG

-305 TAKCYQNDQTFKIP
+305 TAKCYPNDQPFVVPTDP
-319 IAPQKEGYTFL
+319 VREGYTFL
-330 GWYQQDA
+330 
-337 TAPTDPAEYVASDN
+337 
-351 VTFTAK
+351 
-357 WSQIYDVAFDANANG
+357 
-372 DTVTRMPSTQKV
+372 
-384 PETTTASLPT
+384 
-394 ITPQR
+394 
-399 TGYDFDGWYT
+399 GWYT

-464 TKKTGYNFN
+464 TKKTGYSFN

-506 ILTAKWTQKD
+506 TLTAKWTQKD

-526 DAATGEVTSN
+526 DAVTGEVTSN
-536 NPQVNA
+536 NTQINA

-568 PMEPGDYIVKVDVKE
+568 PTEPGDYIVKVDVKE
-583 TEKTAPANQITG
+583 TENTASANQVTG

-600 SYNVPQEEEKVTY
+600 SYNVPQKEEKVTY

-738 CTLPT
+738 CALPT

-771 NANATETDKAITWA
+771 NANATETDKAIAWA

-804 DPVSRTEV
+804 DPVNRTEV

>member
-1 MHGILQIGIIT
+1 
-12 FFCHSLYVVFLRHS
+12 
-26 SMKARKSMKK
+26 MKK

-47 TLTFLPIG
+47 TLTFLPMG
-55 AVAAPTNEIIQ
+55 AVAATKITK
-66 GNLKYTVNNYTVN
+66 GNLKYIVNA
-79 DGGESVT
+79 DGKSVT
-86 VSGISE
+86 VSG
-92 STSEKPTH
+92 TSENPTQ
-100 LTIESSIS
+100 LTIGSSIS
-108 SNGKNYTVT
+108 DGNGKSYTVT
-117 EIGNWAF
+117 KIGMGAF
-124 EEWNTL
+124 NNVRNTL
-130 TEVTLPHTV
+130 TEVTLPPTLD
-139 EIIGF
+139 EIEDS
-144 QAFFN
+144 AFFK
-149 CSNLTNVT
+149 CSSLTEIT
-157 IPEGVRKIGQI
+157 IPEGVTKIGTN
-168 AFNGCSQLTSITIPG
+168 AFYGCSQLTSITIPS
-183 TIEVMT
+183 TIKNMDA
-189 MAFSGNTALSHVTL
+189 AFPSNPKLSQVTL
-203 TNGISE
+203 TNGIYR
-209 ISSSAFEGC
+209 ISSSAFKDC
-218 TGLTEVEIPA
+218 TGLTEIKVPTSVYEIC
-228 SVNEIRQDAF
+228 SDAF
-238 NGCTNL
+238 NGCTGLTSVTLEKGINIINRNAFKDCTEL
-244 SDVKY
+244 NDVKY
-249 NGHKTDWDKVTV
+249 NGYKTDWEKVRV
-261 KTGNDT
+261 NNAGNDT
-267 LTSKVQYLCDIN
+267 LTSKVRYLCDIN
-279 FDLDGGTVNGSD
+279 FDLNGGTINGSG
-291 TMATQT
+291 TMDKQT

-305 TAKCYQNDQTFKIP
+305 TASV
-319 IAPQKEGYTFL
+319 
-330 GWYQQDA
+330 
-337 TAPTDPAEYVASDN
+337 PTTP
-351 VTFTAK
+351 
-357 WSQIYDVAFDANANG
+357 
-372 DTVTRMPSTQKV
+372 
-384 PETTTASLPT
+384 
-394 ITPQR
+394 PQR

-423 SSNITLYAHW
+423 SSNIILYAHW

-441 LENDENKETNSY
+441 LKNDENKETNSY

-506 ILTAKWTQKD
+506 TLTAKWTQKD

-526 DAATGEVTSN
+526 DAVTGEVTSN
-536 NPQVNA
+536 NTQVNA

-568 PMEPGDYIVKVDVKE
+568 PTEPGDYIVKVDVKE
-583 TEKTAPANQITG
+583 TENTAPANQITG

-600 SYNVPQEEEKVTY
+600 SYNVPQKEEKVTY

-668 SVLNA
+668 SVLSA
-673 VDPKAETIT
+673 VEPKAETIT

-738 CTLPT
+738 CALPT
-743 GTAIPTNRGELAE
+743 GTAIPTNRGELAA

-771 NANATETDKAITWA
+771 NANATETDKAIAWA
-785 VENDLLKAAKN
+785 VENDLLKAAKS

>member
-1 MHGILQIGIIT
+1 
-12 FFCHSLYVVFLRHS
+12 
-26 SMKARKSMKK
+26 MKK

-47 TLTFLPIG
+47 TLTFLPMG
-55 AVAAPTNEIIQ
+55 AVAATKITK
-66 GNLKYTVNNYTVN
+66 GNLKYIVNA
-79 DGGESVT
+79 DGKSVT
-86 VSGISE
+86 VSG
-92 STSEKPTH
+92 TSGSPTQ

-108 SNGKNYTVT
+108 YKDKNYTVT
-117 EIGNWAF
+117 KIAMWAF
-124 EEWNTL
+124 NKCNSL
-130 TEVTLPHTV
+130 TEVTIPNTV
-139 EIIGF
+139 IEIDY
-144 QAFFN
+144 QAFYY
-149 CSNLTNVT
+149 CPNLKKVT
-157 IPEGVRKIGQI
+157 IHEGVKTIGQT
-168 AFNGCSQLTSITIPG
+168 AFIGCTQLTSITIPG
-183 TIEVMT
+183 TIKNMDQ
-189 MAFSGNTALSHVTL
+189 AFSGNTALSHVTL
-203 TNGISE
+203 TNGISN
-209 ISSSAFEGC
+209 ISNMAFKGC
-218 TGLTEVEIPA
+218 TGLTEIKVPISVEQICPG
-228 SVNEIRQDAF
+228 AF
-238 NGCTNL
+238 NGCTNLKSVLLEKNIKTINVNAFKDCTNL

-249 NGHKTDWDKVTV
+249 NGYKTDWDKVTV
-261 KTGNDT
+261 NTTGNDT

-279 FDLDGGTVNGSD
+279 FDLNGGTINGSD

-305 TAKCYQNDQTFKIP
+305 TA
-319 IAPQKEGYTFL
+319 
-330 GWYQQDA
+330 
-337 TAPTDPAEYVASDN
+337 N
-351 VTFTAK
+351 V
-357 WSQIYDVAFDANANG
+357 
-372 DTVTRMPSTQKV
+372 
-384 PETTTASLPT
+384 PT

-423 SSNITLYAHW
+423 SSNIILYAHW

-441 LENDENKETNSY
+441 LENDENKKTNSY

-506 ILTAKWTQKD
+506 TLTAKWTQKD

-536 NPQVNA
+536 NTQVNA

-562 LNDRGL
+562 LNNRGL
-568 PMEPGDYIVKVDVKE
+568 PTEPGDYIVKVDVKE
-583 TEKTAPANQITG
+583 TENTAPANQVTG

-600 SYNVPQEEEKVTY
+600 SYSVPQKEEKVTY

-626 KDTTINDNGDIT
+626 KDATINDNGDIT

-668 SVLNA
+668 SVLSA
-673 VDPKAETIT
+673 VEPKAETIT

-738 CTLPT
+738 CALPT
-743 GTAIPTNRGELAE
+743 GTAIPTNRGELAA

-771 NANATETDKAITWA
+771 NANATETDKAIAWA
-785 VENDLLKAAKN
+785 VENDLLKAAKS

>member
-1 MHGILQIGIIT
+1 
-12 FFCHSLYVVFLRHS
+12 
-26 SMKARKSMKK
+26 MKK

-47 TLTFLPIG
+47 TLTFLSMG
-55 AVAAPTNEIIQ
+55 AVAAAPIKFTD
-66 GNLKYTVNNYTVN
+66 GNLKYKVNA
-79 DGGESVT
+79 DGQSVT
-86 VSGISE
+86 VSG
-92 STSEKPTH
+92 TSGSPTQ

-108 SNGKNYTVT
+108 YKDKNYTVT
-117 EIGNWAF
+117 KIAMWAF
-124 EEWNTL
+124 NKCNSL
-130 TEVTLPHTV
+130 TEVTIPNTV
-139 EIIGF
+139 IEIDY
-144 QAFFN
+144 QAFYY
-149 CSNLTNVT
+149 CPNLKKVT
-157 IPEGVRKIGQI
+157 IHEGVKTIGQT
-168 AFNGCSQLTSITIPG
+168 AFIGCTQLTSITIPS
-183 TIEVMT
+183 TITDMDQ
-189 MAFSGNTALSHVTL
+189 AFSGNTALSHVTL
-203 TNGISE
+203 TNGISN
-209 ISSSAFEGC
+209 ISSMAFKGC
-218 TGLTEVEIPA
+218 TGLTEIKVPE
-228 SVNEIRQDAF
+228 SVGQIGPNAF
-238 NGCTNL
+238 NGCTNLKRVLLEKNIKTINVNAFKDCTNL

-249 NGHKTDWDKVTV
+249 NGYKTDWDKVTV
-261 KTGNDT
+261 NTTGNDT
-267 LTSKVQYLCDIN
+267 LTSKVRYLCDIN
-279 FDLDGGTVNGSD
+279 FDLNGGTINGSD

-305 TAKCYQNDQTFKIP
+305 TAKCYPNDQPFVVPTDP
-319 IAPQKEGYTFL
+319 VREGYTFL
-330 GWYQQDA
+330 
-337 TAPTDPAEYVASDN
+337 
-351 VTFTAK
+351 
-357 WSQIYDVAFDANANG
+357 
-372 DTVTRMPSTQKV
+372 
-384 PETTTASLPT
+384 
-394 ITPQR
+394 
-399 TGYDFDGWYT
+399 GWYT

-441 LENDENKETNSY
+441 LENDENKKTNSY

-506 ILTAKWTQKD
+506 TLTAKWTQKD

-526 DAATGEVTSN
+526 DAVTGEVTSN
-536 NPQVNA
+536 NTQVNA
-542 DDIINRKFYDDK
+542 ENIINRKFYDDK

-568 PMEPGDYIVKVDVKE
+568 PTEPGDYIVKVDVKE
-583 TEKTAPANQITG
+583 TENTAPANQVTG

-600 SYNVPQEEEKVTY
+600 SYNVPQKEEKVTY

-626 KDTTINDNGDIT
+626 KDATINDNGDIT

-673 VDPKAETIT
+673 VEPKAETIT

-738 CTLPT
+738 CALPT

-771 NANATETDKAITWA
+771 NANATETDKAIAWA